1 MQIAIIGVSCKFPQ
15 ANTAEE
21 FWDNLITKR
30 SCITEIPEFRW
41 DWRQYWGDP
50 KQEKNKSLSKWAG
63 LINDVDAFDASF
75 FGLLPKVVKTMD
87 PQQRLMLELAWACLE
102 DAGIAPARLRGSKVG
117 VFCGVFN
124 HDYKELQESGQLNIE
139 AHHSTGTA
147 TNVIANRI
155 SHFFDFTGPSFPIDT
170 ACSSS
175 LNAIHSAIQAIEAG
189 DCEMA
194 LAGGVNL
201 ILTPTRHISF
211 SKMGMLSPTGRCSTF
226 DESADGYVRG
236 EGAALVLLKPLDKA
250 LADGDAIHG
259 VIKGS
264 AVNHCGATY
273 TLTYPS
279 ADAQAAVIMAAHAKA
294 NVPVHT
300 VNYVETHGTG
310 TPKGDPIEI
319 EGLVKAY
326 TQLAQQQAIP
336 LDQVRCGLSAV
347 KTNIGHLEA
356 AAGVAGL
363 IKLLQAFKHQT
374 LAPLQ
379 NFNQLNH
386 RINLQETPFY
396 VVNENDNWQPVVVKG
411 KKGEPL
417 RGGISSFGFGG
428 TNAHIIVEQPPAIK
442 KIKVVEPAHHLILL
456 SAKTPTA
463 LQESKGLLRA
473 WMESHGQDAR
483 LMDIS
488 AGYALGRDFMPVRAA
503 YVVRDHADL
512 IAQLTADL
520 QAPEPSASTINLD
533 DQEHLTT
540 ASSTSN
546 LLISAMDMRNG
557 DLRRGAIDPEKYC
570 ADLQQLRELFLA
582 GANADFAPL
591 FAGQVQ
597 RLHLPTYPFARDR
610 FWLEQDELV
619 PGTGASILHPVLHE
633 NISTLEEQRF
643 RSTFTGAEFFLR
655 DHQVMGQ
662 RLLPAAAY
670 LELAC
675 AAFLHALPQDETP
688 LADSPIE
695 LRDLVFLR
703 PFIVAQEKREIGIR
717 VFADHA
723 PAVLPQDTSYIHFD
737 ITSGF
742 EQAVVDTNCYGS
754 AYRLKMPAVRTAY
767 PAVQWLDEPRIF
779 SAAECYE
786 FLTQQGFGYGKT
798 HQSIV
803 ELKVSDT
810 QALVELSLPD
820 SLLASSQQFLLHPSL
835 IDGALQAVVALL
847 GGIRETALGKMFL
860 PFAIEQLSVFG
871 RLNSRCFA
879 CIDKFEPG
887 QAGIY
892 KLDIAFF
899 ELASDSAEAQPRV
912 IIRGLTCREAQ
923 PHAELPAATDTINES
938 IQLASS
944 KSNWPE
950 AIRNY
955 YSPAWTAISPAAIP
969 SAPSAQKVLL
979 LGDTQAVQA
988 AASSLALAPQ
998 FSQATILTLAI
1009 ADGLLV
1015 DHDRHF
1021 QVAAGNLADYE
1032 AVVGKLKSLS
1042 LLPDCLLVIHD
1053 KTVVDSLGELQPA
1066 PHVTAAVENIFLLL
1080 KASFKAVRK
1089 LRIVSVAEGNLQ
1101 QYQPIHQGLSGFYKS
1116 IRLEKP
1122 TYTGRVVLFDQVDFS
1137 AAEFLDALVRELHAE
1152 DTRVDLAYQQ
1162 GEFFAREFMP
1172 FDAYAALKK
1181 MDSEATGYG
1190 FCEQG
1195 NYLISGGLGALGML
1209 IAGHLISTYKANV
1222 YLTGRSTPDE
1232 KKLAGLAM
1240 LCNDG
1245 GSVTYLQ
1252 GDVAALETLT
1262 AWVAGINAEGRLL
1275 HGVIH
1280 SAGVIEDNFL
1290 IKKELAA
1297 FQRVI
1302 TPKINGTLALDFATR
1317 HQPLDVFVL
1326 FSSVTGI
1333 FGNLGQCDYGYGNSF
1348 EDYFSHAR
1356 AHLVEGGHRSG
1367 ASVSINWPYWKDGGM
1382 QLGEKEEEILFKN
1395 FGITPLANHAGIAA
1409 LEFAARYGISQMA
1422 VLEGDQQ
1429 KIWQTLGIPVAP
1441 EKEFLVAAGAAQG
1454 IARTSVL
1461 GDVASADIK
1470 QQAVNFLIDCFAREL
1485 NIPRERFDLKSAFQT
1500 YGFDSVVMIDM
1511 VNLLE
1516 KKFAGLPRTLFFEY
1530 QNLDSLADFL
1540 VAEYANEFAAAPAPV
1555 ANAGVA
1561 PQAAPA
1567 VTKSVGG
1574 GRFLSQLTQA
1584 ATSARSTST
1593 HQDNDIAIVGVSGRF
1608 PEAENI
1614 SEFWD
1619 NLKQGRDCITEVP
1632 AERGWAMD
1640 NFFQQGSPTL
1650 GSTYAKWGGFLKNV
1664 DQFDPLFFNISPKEA
1679 EEMDPHERLFLETA
1693 FLAIADAGY
1702 RPDKL
1707 APTRGIY
1714 DSPVGVYVGMMWGD
1728 YHLYGMDANSPSSI
1742 GNPHSFY
1749 WAVANRVS
1757 YQFNFSGPSITID
1770 TACSSSITAIHLA
1783 CDALKK
1789 GEIDA
1794 AVAGGVNLS
1803 LHPVKYTLLSNL
1815 RFLSTDGRCR
1825 SFGTGGDG
1833 YVPAE
1838 AVGAVI
1844 LKRKSDAIRDGDHIY
1859 GVIKSTAINH
1869 GGRTSGFTVPNPNRQ
1884 GALIKDAIQAAAID
1898 PRDISYVEA
1907 HGTGTSLG
1915 DPIEISGLSKAFAQA
1930 ETGYCA
1936 IGSAKSNIGH
1946 AEAAAGV
1953 AGLIKILLQLKH
1965 RQIAPSLHSTELNP
1979 YAKIDKS
1986 PFVVQ
1991 QSLGDWVVH
2000 PRAANTAAPLKRMA
2014 ALSSFG
2020 AGGANGHLI
2029 VEEYL
2034 PPARTTTADDLPA
2047 LVLLSAR
2054 KESSLLGLVNELRNS
2069 LATEPVRLHDLAYTL
2084 QTGRMALDFG
2094 CALVVNTIQELEQRL
2109 TQILN
2114 GSTPAA
2120 SRWGKRSANA
2130 KQEITAAGDLSQL
2143 IAKRDWI
2150 RLADA
2155 WMSGED
2161 IDWERLYLPHELKR
2175 IPLPGYVFD
2184 KSRYWVAHAP
2194 LGSQTVGQLAPLVDK
2209 NISTL
2214 DAQLFEKVFQPGE
2227 FYLRDHRVG
2236 GSQVLPGVVYL
2247 EMVLQAA
2254 AQAAGANQVFGL
2266 ANVAWLKPVIVDDQ
2280 SLRLKTGFYPT
2291 RNGVDFEIFSDEG
2304 GGEQLYC
2311 HGQVIVENLTS
2322 ATQQQQFLAAQHA
2335 PLTPTLSD
2343 TSAPRQWLEFA
2354 RINDAF
2360 DQLGFDFGETFQVIK
2375 RVQFTATEAL
2385 GELSLV
2391 NPTASLDPGYRFYP
2405 SLFDGAIRCAI
2416 AIGGFK
2422 QRPSGM
2428 PLPVAVER
2436 VVTHGELRSDCLV
2449 LARALNETHAQRSRY
2464 DVFVFAEDG
2473 MPLLSL
2479 YGFQVQWVATLAG
2492 IKPKVFAAAN
2502 PSPKAQSAIA
2512 QAKTQADF
2520 AKAQSPFRLT
2530 GAPSGQTAADYL
2542 TQLVADVT
2550 KVPEAQIN
2558 IDEALERY
2566 GIDSVMIMAMNERL
2580 RERFGAEVPQTLF
2593 FEYQNIAD
2601 LAEYFTES
2609 YPEFFG
2615 TTAAASIVE
2624 SQTRSAIP
2632 TPVKASSQAPA
2643 QPVPEELVELDD
2655 AGARKAAI
2663 EFLLAN
2669 LAQITKLAP
2678 SEIDPEQALEKYGV
2692 DSVMIMVMNE
2702 KIAQVFGDQVSKTLF
2717 YEHQDLAGIADY
2729 FVENHRDDIGNKLF
2743 VKTSAPSLSAS
2754 SETNHTQTS
2763 ADHSQAGIADKFIGA
2778 FAEAAGATVSTEFL
2792 HRPLSELEID
2802 AVAALQIQAK
2812 LRQLFPAAAFD
2823 SVFSYPTIH
2832 AALHDIFGIDN
2843 FQLESSPA
2851 NASAV
2856 PSALIAAPSAHI
2868 AVAPGVNPSL
2878 GTAPTARPGARA
2890 QRLGRFASAP
2900 AIETEIAIVGLAGRY
2915 PQADTLEAFWNNLAQ
2930 GRDLIVEVPAD
2941 RWDHRKNFSADRTE
2955 KGKIYGKW
2963 GGFLERIDQFDPD
2976 FFRITQREAEK
2987 MDPQERL
2994 FLETAWECLEDAGY
3008 NRRALKQH
3016 SVGVFV
3022 GVMWGLYQQI
3032 EVSERQRSLYGQPA
3046 SPFSSIANRV
3056 SYTFDLDG
3064 PSIALDTMCSSSITA
3079 IHMACQSIRNGDCNM
3094 AVAGGINLASHPL
3107 KYQLLSQEQFLSTDG
3122 RCRAFGEG
3130 GSGYVPGE
3138 GSGAVLLKSLSAALA
3153 DGDHIYGVIKASAL
3167 NHGGKTNGYTVP
3179 NQKAQTAVIAR
3190 ALQQAAWPASSLS
3203 YIEAHGTGT
3212 SLGDPIEVAGL
3223 TRALNEAEGGKLAA
3237 DFSCDIGSVK
3247 TNIGH
3252 LESAAGIAALTKVL
3266 LQLKHQ
3272 QIAPS
3277 LHSANLNKNINFNL
3291 TPLRVPQQLKAWDTA
3306 YPRRAGISSFG
3317 AGGSNSHLLIEEYQ
3331 ETVPKLA
3338 LRAQP
3343 MIFVLSADDSER
3355 LFAYAGRLHAWLG
3368 EQPDDLLF
3376 FHRLAYTLQV
3386 GRDQLPARLALVT
3399 DSNAGLQDMLA
3410 QFLMGG
3416 THPGLFVSRGEP
3428 VNELNSIIDPDEREQ
3443 LLDRVLAKQ
3452 QWARLAQLWTA
3463 SLDIDWQAISSQL
3476 FPQLVDY
3483 PQGYLQRVSVPAK
3496 PFMHRRVWVEEAS
3509 AVPAPG
3515 SLHPFIDQNRSTLFS
3530 QLYAKTFTGK
3540 EFYLADHVIDTGEPR
3555 VILPGVAYLE
3565 LARACAEQ
3573 AVAGAYPVRHIRN
3586 LMWVAPV
3593 EINGAG
3599 QEVLVKLTHDHNR
3612 MEFEVFAEQPEQQVF
3627 CQGEVAYGDDQVV
3640 DDQWLDLEAL
3650 IQSAESNQSQAEIYD
3665 EFRAMGFAYGESYR
3679 VTRKRYRLGGQR
3691 ALSELKL
3698 PDTLVASA
3706 MDFALH
3712 PSLLDA
3718 ALRTGLAADFAAGE
3732 MPGYPIVPFAVE
3744 DVEILHPMEA
3754 HCFALASKIPVTE
3767 GDNSLRKYRIL
3778 VVNPEGKILVKL
3790 HNFTAR
3796 AFIKDVA
3803 GQSGDSALSLGLHR
3817 YQWLPQPLAAVNS
3830 IAHKHFLVIGLD
3842 DAVAAA
3848 LAAGAQ
3854 ASVFSLSYGEENRFA
3869 VPVDGQPV
3877 HSMVIKQGDPHGF
3890 ESLLGF
3896 LQEQHCFPD
3905 GIFYHASGLDPLPPA
3920 LPKAL
3925 AELQQIFQAFERVQP
3940 LSAYKLVFSQGAE
3953 SGLQSALNASVSG
3966 FAKSLLGVN
3975 HRMRMS
3981 SLQFADQPDT
3991 QQMATRLLSE
4001 MAAETTAEEI
4011 CYRDGQRLLRA
4022 LQPAQTVDASAPAL
4036 FRQGGA
4042 YLITGGLGK
4051 LGLVVARY
4059 LAQHYQAKLLLTGR
4073 SVLRDSG
4080 RQAMAE
4086 LKALGA
4092 TVVYLPAD
4100 ISRVQSV
4107 QHLVDSALD
4116 SFGALHGIIHSA
4128 GIATAQ
4134 SLLEQDSAAFADI
4147 LQPKLMG
4154 TLALDEAT
4162 AGVPLDFF
4170 VLFSS
4175 ISALVGDLGSG
4186 SYACANRFL
4195 DGFAEYRQGLVASG
4209 QRSGLTLSINW
4220 PLWAE
4225 GGMAIP
4231 EDQQA
4236 FFDFSGIR
4244 PLTEDQGTQALG
4256 DLLRLGWTNGL
4267 VAAGDP
4273 RKLQHYLRI
4282 TRDQTRSASHVTPA
4296 SAPVVSIHTEP
4307 VVRTSP
4313 VGAKPQGVALATQP
4327 AHIPGVSAAA
4337 PAAQGVAPALAAY
4350 LVDAVAAVTKM
4361 DRKKIDASASFER
4374 FGMDSVMLME
4384 LQNYLKKDFT
4394 KLPKTALFE
4403 YDSLARLGEFIGR
4416 EYGDTVAEKF
4426 GLAPAAQTAV
4436 AAVAVRPGA
4445 HVDAAIKTQ
4454 SATAPAAKPAIS
4466 AGLPDGIK
4474 RFSGFASEQ
4483 TRRNQAPAGSHKVAI
4498 IGMAGRFPKSNTL
4511 DDFWNNL
4518 TQAANTIEV
4527 IPAVR
4532 WNADEHYAPQ
4542 VGRVI
4547 DKAAS
4552 KWGGFI
4558 DALDEFD
4565 NGFFRMS
4572 KDEACKLDPQVK
4584 LALEMAWGSLE
4595 DAGYTP
4601 QALSSHSVGV
4611 FMGTMSDDFTRVAL
4625 DAARAQQQYL
4635 GAGHVASEVANRLSF
4650 FLNLHGPSL
4659 AVQTACSSS
4668 AVALHLARTA
4678 ILNGECDYALAGGV
4692 NVSLHPAKY
4701 LMLQDMRVLSPDGR
4715 EATFDEGANGL
4726 VPSEGAGMVL
4736 LKNYEQ
4742 ALADGDTMYGVLSAS
4757 ATNHAGTGAGQFMPN
4772 LRVLADTATK
4782 AITESGVAAEDIT
4795 YIECHGTGTE
4805 LGDPIELKA
4814 METAI
4819 ASLTPA
4825 KNYCALGTKAN
4836 LGHMEAASGICS
4848 LIKVLLSMKHG
4859 QVAPCANLTR
4869 VNSVYDRETSP
4880 FFLPTSPSPWAN
4892 AGNGLLNA
4900 GINSFGMGGANAFL
4914 VVSSEPEP
4922 ARTAIGDEPLPV
4934 LFSAQSAVQVKHYVE
4949 RMLDWLSQPDV
4960 AAAINWRDLAFTTQV
4975 GRVAFEHRLAIVA
4988 SNTDAFVELA
4998 RRWLANPDAATT
5010 GLYRGHPSD
5019 SNASF
5024 VNGLLADN
5032 ASQEYL
5038 HKLTLARSVGTLASL
5053 WVFGAAPDWR
5063 ELYGDTQPR
5072 RISLPGYPYQRCNTH
5087 LSQFSGYGAVQSR
5100 PVSTA
5105 AATNAAHTTS
5115 AADVNFIPGEWHR
5128 EQRDDLNIVELV
5140 VGMEDRFAN
5149 YIFGGDE
5156 WKTQYWEDY
5165 LNAFQAHPATVEP
5178 GEQGDISG
5186 SAGLEFDGFL
5196 VEQLQRFSQQYL
5208 IEPKSIFVAA
5218 FALLLSRLGNS
5229 KHAQFAC
5236 EGIFHGAMKILPY
5249 RVKCQVKQ
5257 SSLEWL
5263 HVIQT
5268 ERLIKFSAF
5277 DALDKVTAERNLPD
5291 LYDSV
5296 LCVDEQTSAEHNID
5310 QTNPGGFLNIN
5321 LTATRVALTLNCR
5334 NHIFAVHG
5342 PEKILQYFQSFVAGI
5357 IKNPQRNPATL
5368 PMQSAEDKKGN
5379 FLNIMELQGNNKS

>member
-1 MQIAIIGVSCKFPQ
+1 MQIAIIGLSCKFPQ
-15 ANTAEE
+15 ANSAEE
-21 FWDNLITKR
+21 FWKNLIAKK
-30 SCITEIPEFRW
+30 SCVSEIPEFRW
-41 DWRQYWGDP
+41 DWRRYWGDP
-50 KQEKNKSLSKWAG
+50 KVEKNKSLSKWAG
-63 LINDVDAFDASF
+63 LIDDVDAFDASF

-211 SKMGMLSPTGRCSTF
+211 SKMGMLSATGRCSTF

-279 ADAQAAVIMAAHAKA
+279 ADAQAAVIVAAHAKA

-319 EGLVKAY
+319 EGLVSAY

-336 LDQVRCGLSAV
+336 LHQIRCGLSAV

-356 AAGVAGL
+356 AAGIAGL

-386 RINLQETPFY
+386 RIHLDATPFY
-396 VVNENDNWQPVVVKG
+396 VVNESGSWQPVIAKG
-411 KKGEPL
+411 KKAEPL

-428 TNAHIIVEQPPAIK
+428 TNAHIIVEQPPVAK
-442 KIKVVEPAHHLILL
+442 KIKATEFAHYLILL
-456 SAKTPTA
+456 SAKTLSA
-463 LQESKGLLRA
+463 LQESKTRLLA
-473 WMESHGQDAR
+473 WIENQKPQER

-512 IAQLTADL
+512 IAQLAADL
-520 QAPEPSASTINLD
+520 QVAEPSATTINLD
-533 DQEHLTT
+533 DQEHLTAAT
-540 ASSTSN
+540 SASK
-546 LLISAMDMRNG
+546 LLIAAMDVRNST
-557 DLRRGAIDPEKYC
+557 IDPEKYC
-570 ADLQQLRELFLA
+570 ADLQRLRELFLA
-582 GANADFAPL
+582 GASADFSPL
-591 FAGQVQ
+591 FSGQIQ
-597 RLHLPTYPFARDR
+597 RLRLPTYPFARDR
-610 FWLEQDELV
+610 FWLEPDELTL
-619 PGTGASILHPVLHE
+619 GSGASILHPVLHE

-670 LELAC
+670 LEIAC
-675 AAFLHALPQDETP
+675 AAYLHALPQDETS
-688 LADSPIE
+688 LHESPIE
-695 LRDLVFLR
+695 LRDVVFLR
-703 PFIVAQEKREIGIR
+703 PFIVAQEKRDLSIR
-717 VFADHA
+717 VFADLA
-723 PAVLPQDTSYIHFD
+723 PASLPEDTCYIHFD
-737 ITSGF
+737 IASGF
-742 EQAVVDTNCYGS
+742 EQAMVDTNCYGT
-754 AYRLKMPAVRTAY
+754 AYRLKMPAVRTPY
-767 PAVQWLDEPRIF
+767 PALQWLEEPQLF
-779 SAAECYE
+779 SAAECYD
-786 FLTQQGFGYGKT
+786 FLTKQGFAYGKT
-798 HQSIV
+798 HQSIA
-803 ELKVSDT
+803 ELKVSDA
-810 QALVELSLPD
+810 QVLVELSLPD
-820 SLLASSQQFLLHPSL
+820 SLLASSHQFLLHPSL
-835 IDGALQAVVALL
+835 IDGALQAAVAVL
-847 GGIRETALGKMFL
+847 GGLRGSSSGKTFL
-860 PFAIEQLSVFG
+860 PFAIEHLSVFG
-871 RLNSRCFA
+871 RLSSRCFA
-879 CIDKFEPG
+879 CIDKFEPS
-887 QAGIY
+887 QSGIY

-899 ELASDSAEAQPRV
+899 ELASDSAEAQPLV
-912 IIRGLTCREAQ
+912 VIRGLTCREAQ
-923 PHAELPAATDTINES
+923 LQAELPAATNAINDS
-938 IQLASS
+938 IQIAETNSE
-944 KSNWPE
+944 WPA
-950 AIRNY
+950 AIGNY
-955 YSPAWTAISPAAIP
+955 YSPAWTVISPVAIP
-969 SAPSAQKVLL
+969 AAPLTQKLL
-979 LGDTQAVQA
+979 LIGDAQAVQA
-988 AASSLALAPQ
+988 AASSVALAPQ
-998 FSQATILTLAI
+998 FSQATIVTLAV
-1009 ADGLLV
+1009 AEGLLL

-1021 QVAAGNLADYE
+1021 QVTAGNLADYE
-1032 AVVGKLKSLS
+1032 AVIEKLKSLS

-1053 KTVVDSLGELQPA
+1053 KTVVDSLGELQPS
-1066 PHVTAAVENIFLLL
+1066 PHITVAVENIFLLL

-1122 TYTGRVVLFDQVDFS
+1122 TYTGRVVLFDRVDFN
-1137 AAEFLDALVRELHAE
+1137 APEFLDVVVRELSAD

-1162 GEFFAREFMP
+1162 GQMFAREFMP
-1172 FDAYAALKK
+1172 FDAYAMLKK
-1181 MDSEATGYG
+1181 MDSSTAHHG
-1190 FCEQG
+1190 FREQG

-1209 IAGHLISTYKANV
+1209 IAGHLISTYQANV

-1232 KKLAGLAM
+1232 KKLAGLAA

-1245 GSVTYLQ
+1245 GSVNYLE
-1252 GDVAALETLT
+1252 GDVTALETLT
-1262 AWVAGINAEGRLL
+1262 GWIASINAEGRLL
-1275 HGVIH
+1275 NGVIH

-1302 TPKINGTLALDFATR
+1302 APKINGTLALDFATR

-1356 AHLVEGGHRSG
+1356 AHSVASGHRSG

-1409 LEFAARYGISQMA
+1409 LEFAARYGIAQMA

-1429 KIWQTLGIPVAP
+1429 KIRKTLGIQIAP
-1441 EKEFLVAAGAAQG
+1441 EKKSIVAAVAGEGAS
-1454 IARTSVL
+1454 TSIMVDTA
-1461 GDVASADIK
+1461 GVDTK
-1470 QQAVNFLIDCFAREL
+1470 QQAVNFLIEFFAREL
-1485 NIPRERFDLKSAFQT
+1485 KIPRERFDLKSAFQT

-1516 KKFAGLPRTLFFEY
+1516 KKFVGLPRTLFFEY
-1530 QNLDSLADFL
+1530 QNIDSLADFL
-1540 VAEYANEFAAAPAPV
+1540 VAEYASEFSTAPV
-1555 ANAGVA
+1555 QVVNAEVVPPANA
-1561 PQAAPA
+1561 A
-1567 VTKSVGG
+1567 VTQPTGG
-1574 GRFLSQLTQA
+1574 GRFLSQLTKA
-1584 ATSARSTST
+1584 APVGRNTQ
-1593 HQDNDIAIVGVSGRF
+1593 QDNDIAIVGVSGRF

-1640 NFFQQGSPTL
+1640 NFFQQGSPSL
-1650 GSTYAKWGGFLKNV
+1650 GNTYAKWGGFLKNV
-1664 DQFDPLFFNISPKEA
+1664 DQFDPLFFNVSPKEA

-1707 APTRGIY
+1707 APTRGIH

-1728 YHLYGMDANSPSSI
+1728 YHLYSMDANSPSTQ

-1915 DPIEISGLSKAFAQA
+1915 DPIEISGLSKAFAQT

-1953 AGLIKILLQLKH
+1953 AGLIKILLQLKYQ
-1965 RQIAPSLHSTELNP
+1965 QIAPSLHSGELNP

-1991 QSLGDWVVH
+1991 QSLSDWVVH
-2000 PRAANTAAPLKRMA
+2000 PRAANTSVPLKRMA

-2034 PPARTTTADDLPA
+2034 SPARTNSADDLPA

-2054 KESSLLGLVNELRNS
+2054 KESSLLALVSELRNS
-2069 LATEPVRLHDLAYTL
+2069 LATEPVQLQDLAYTL

-2094 CALVVNTIQELEQRL
+2094 CALVVNSIHELEQKL

-2114 GSTPAA
+2114 GTTPAA

-2130 KQEITAAGDLSQL
+2130 KQEIAVAGDLSQL

-2161 IDWERLYLPHELKR
+2161 IDWEQFYLPHQLKR

-2184 KSRYWVAHAP
+2184 KSRYWVAHPP
-2194 LGSQTVGQLAPLVDK
+2194 LGSKSVGQLAPLVDR

-2214 DAQLFEKVFQPGE
+2214 DAQLFEKVFLPSE

-2266 ANVAWLKPVIVDDQ
+2266 ANVAWLKPVIVDEQ
-2280 SLRLKTGFYPT
+2280 PVKLKTGFYPAQQ
-2291 RNGVDFEIFSDEG
+2291 GVEFEIFSDESEG
-2304 GGEQLYC
+2304 DQLYC
-2311 HGQVIVENLTS
+2311 QGQLIVENLTPA
-2322 ATQQQQFLAAQHA
+2322 ATQRHFLNAQHA
-2335 PLTPTLSD
+2335 PIKPTLSD
-2343 TSAPRQWLEFA
+2343 AGASGQWLEFA
-2354 RINDAF
+2354 GINNAF
-2360 DQLGFDFGETFQVIK
+2360 EQLGFDFGETFQVIK

-2385 GELSLV
+2385 GELALV
-2391 NPTASLDPGYRFYP
+2391 NTSASVDTGYRFYP

-2436 VVTHGELRSDCLV
+2436 VVVHGELRSDCVV
-2449 LARALNETHAQRSRY
+2449 LTRALQEAHPQRSRY
-2464 DVFVFAEDG
+2464 DVFVFTKDG
-2473 MPLLSL
+2473 APVLSL

-2492 IKPKVFAAAN
+2492 VKPKVIASAKPSHKIQTTIALASPAPAFAKVQSPLTSSPISSGQAAAE
-2502 PSPKAQSAIA
+2502 
-2512 QAKTQADF
+2512 
-2520 AKAQSPFRLT
+2520 
-2530 GAPSGQTAADYL
+2530 YL
-2542 TQLVADVT
+2542 KQLVADVT

-2580 RERFGAEVPQTLF
+2580 RARFGADIPQTLF

-2609 YPEFFG
+2609 YPEFFAA
-2615 TTAAASIVE
+2615 TAVVSVV
-2624 SQTRSAIP
+2624 QTPIQNLTQNPIQVHAEH
-2632 TPVKASSQAPA
+2632 APA
-2643 QPVPEELVELDD
+2643 EIVELDD
-2655 AGARKAAI
+2655 AHARSAAI
-2663 EFLLAN
+2663 EFLLTS
-2669 LAQITKLAP
+2669 LAQITKLAA
-2678 SEIDPEQALEKYGV
+2678 SEIDSEQALEKYGV
-2692 DSVMIMVMNE
+2692 DSVMIMGMNE
-2702 KIAQVFGDQVSKTLF
+2702 KIAQIFGDQVSKTLF
-2717 YEHQDLAGIADY
+2717 YEYQDLAGIADY
-2729 FVENHRDDIGNKLF
+2729 FVENHRDDISSKLF
-2743 VKTSAPSLSAS
+2743 VSTAAPSLSVS
-2754 SETNHTQTS
+2754 PETNTEQ
-2763 ADHSQAGIADKFIGA
+2763 AFVNHSQADIANDFIRV
-2778 FAEAAGATVSTEFL
+2778 FAEAADIAISPAL
-2792 HRPLSELEID
+2792 LQRPLSELEID

-2812 LRQLFPAAAFD
+2812 LRQLFPAVVID
-2823 SVFSYPTIH
+2823 SVFSYPTIQ
-2832 AALHDIFGIDN
+2832 AALQDVVGIGN
-2843 FQLESSPA
+2843 FQLESSPVNSSA
-2851 NASAV
+2851 ASSAVIAADAASVVNASAR
-2856 PSALIAAPSAHI
+2856 P
-2868 AVAPGVNPSL
+2868 
-2878 GTAPTARPGARA
+2878 APTARLGVRA
-2890 QRLGRFASAP
+2890 NRTGRFSAAP

-2915 PQADTLEAFWNNLAQ
+2915 PQADNLEAFWNNLAQ

-2994 FLETAWECLEDAGY
+2994 FLETACECLEDAGY

-3079 IHMACQSIRNGDCNM
+3079 IHIACQSIRNGDCTM

-3138 GSGAVLLKSLSAALA
+3138 GSGAVLLKSLRAALA

-3179 NQKAQTAVIAR
+3179 NQKAQTAVIAK
-3190 ALQQAAWPASSLS
+3190 ALKQAAWPASSLS

-3223 TRALNEAEGGKLAA
+3223 TRALNDAEEGKLAA
-3237 DFSCDIGSVK
+3237 DFNCDIGSVK
-3247 TNIGH
+3247 SNIGH

-3277 LHSANLNKNINFNL
+3277 LHSATLNKNINFNL
-3291 TPLRVPQQLKAWDTA
+3291 TPLRVPQQLKAWDAA

-3331 ETVPKLA
+3331 ESVPSLT

-3355 LFAYAGRLHAWLG
+3355 LFAYAERFHTWLSG
-3368 EQPDDLLF
+3368 QPRDLLF
-3376 FHRLAYTLQV
+3376 FHRLAYTTQV

-3399 DSNAGLQDMLA
+3399 DSIEGLQDALA
-3410 QFLMGG
+3410 QFLAGG
-3416 THPGLFVSRGEP
+3416 THSSLFVSRSEP
-3428 VNELNSIIDPDEREQ
+3428 VNELNQIIDPDERQ
-3443 LLDRVLAKQ
+3443 HLLERVLAKQ
-3452 QWARLAQLWTA
+3452 QWVRLAQLWAA
-3463 SLDIDWQAISSQL
+3463 SLDIDWQAISQQL
-3476 FPQLVDY
+3476 FPQLADY
-3483 PQGYLQRVSVPAK
+3483 PQGYLQRVSMPVK

-3509 AVPAPG
+3509 AASVPG

-3540 EFYLADHVIDTGEPR
+3540 EFYLADHVIDTGTPR

-3573 AVAGAYPVRHIRN
+3573 AVASAYPVRHIRN
-3586 LMWVAPV
+3586 LLWVAPV
-3593 EINGAG
+3593 EINGAD
-3599 QEVLVKLTHDHNR
+3599 QQVLVKLAHDDAR
-3612 MEFEVFAEQPEQQVF
+3612 MEFEVFAEQPQQQVF
-3627 CQGEVAYGDDQVV
+3627 CQGEVAYGDDQAV
-3640 DDQWLDLEAL
+3640 DDQWLDLNAL
-3650 IQSAESNQSQAEIYD
+3650 IESAESNQSQAEIYS

-3679 VTRKRYRLGGQR
+3679 VTRRRYRLAGQR
-3691 ALSELKL
+3691 ALTELQL
-3698 PDTLVASA
+3698 PDALLGSA
-3706 MDFALH
+3706 MDFVLH

-3754 HCFALASKIPVTE
+3754 HCFALASKIPVE
-3767 GDNSLRKYRIL
+3767 DGDNTLRKYRIL
-3778 VVNPEGKILVKL
+3778 VVNPDGKILVKL

-3796 AFIKDVA
+3796 AFIKDA
-3803 GQSGDSALSLGLHR
+3803 SGQSGDTPFSLGLYP
-3817 YQWLPQPLAAVNS
+3817 YQWSPQPLSALKS
-3830 IAHKHFLVIGLD
+3830 IANKNFLVIGLD
-3842 DAVAAA
+3842 DAVVDALVASSQAA
-3848 LAAGAQ
+3848 
-3854 ASVFSLSYGEENRFA
+3854 VFSIHMGDENRFA

-3877 HSMVIKQGDPHGF
+3877 QSIVIKHDDPRGF
-3890 ESLLGF
+3890 ESLLTF
-3896 LQEQHCFPD
+3896 LQEQQRFPD
-3905 GIFYHASGLDPLPPA
+3905 GIFYHANGLDALPPV

-3925 AELQQIFQAFERVQP
+3925 ADLQQIFQAFERVQP
-3940 LSAYKLVFSQGAE
+3940 LSAYKLVFSQGDE
-3953 SGLQSALNASVSG
+3953 SGLQTALNASVAG

-3975 HRMRMS
+3975 HRMRMT
-3981 SLQFADQPDT
+3981 SLQFADQPDAE
-3991 QQMATRLLSE
+3991 QIAIRLASE
-4001 MAAETTAEEI
+4001 MAADTTAEEI
-4011 CYRDGQRLLRA
+4011 CYRDGKRLLRC
-4022 LQPAQTVDASAPAL
+4022 LQPAQTVSASAPLA

-4051 LGLVVARY
+4051 LGLVIARY
-4059 LAQHYQAKLLLTGR
+4059 LAQHYHAKLLLTGR

-4100 ISRVQSV
+4100 ISRGQSV
-4107 QHLVDSALD
+4107 QHLVDSAQA

-4128 GIATAQ
+4128 GLATAE

-4147 LQPKLMG
+4147 LQSKLMG

-4162 AGVPLDFF
+4162 AAVPLDFF

-4195 DGFAEYRQGLVASG
+4195 DGFAEYRQGLVAAG
-4209 QRSGLTLSINW
+4209 QRKGLTLSINW

-4231 EDQQA
+4231 DEQQA
-4236 FFDFSGIR
+4236 FFEFSGIR
-4244 PLTEDQGTQALG
+4244 PITEAQGIQALG
-4256 DLLRLGWTNGL
+4256 DLLRLGWSNGL
-4267 VAAGDP
+4267 VVAGDP
-4273 RKLQHYLRI
+4273 RKLQQYLRI
-4282 TRDQTRSASHVTPA
+4282 PRDETPPVSRTTVA
-4296 SAPVVSIHTEP
+4296 TKPTAPVNAEP
-4307 VVRTSP
+4307 VTRAVVSS
-4313 VGAKPQGVALATQP
+4313 AKPNGAAVATQP
-4327 AHIPGVSAAA
+4327 AKIASVSVSASAA
-4337 PAAQGVAPALAAY
+4337 KDVAPALAVY
-4350 LVDAVAAVTKM
+4350 LVDAVAAVTKI
-4361 DRKKIDASASFER
+4361 DRQKIDSSASFER

-4384 LQNYLKKDFT
+4384 LQNHLKKDFT

-4403 YDSLARLGEFIGR
+4403 YDSLAKLGEFIGR
-4416 EYGDTVAEKF
+4416 EYADAVAEKF
-4426 GLAPAAQTAV
+4426 GVAPASVTA
-4436 AAVAVRPGA
+4436 AASVYVHPSEPNEAITGARPPVLAEGKYT
-4445 HVDAAIKTQ
+4445 V
-4454 SATAPAAKPAIS
+4454 S
-4466 AGLPDGIK
+4466 AGLPQGIK
-4474 RFSGFASEQ
+4474 RFPGFASQ
-4483 TRRNQAPAGSHKVAI
+4483 QFQHNTAPAKSHKVAI
-4498 IGMAGRFPKSNTL
+4498 IGMAGRFPKSTTL
-4511 DDFWNNL
+4511 DDFWRNL
-4518 TQAANTIEV
+4518 TQATNTVEV

-4532 WNADEHYAPQ
+4532 WNADDYYAPQ

-4558 DALDEFD
+4558 DALDDFD
-4565 NGFFRMS
+4565 HGFFRMP

-4601 QALSSHSVGV
+4601 QAISSHSVGV

-4635 GAGHVASEVANRLSF
+4635 GAGHVASEVANRVSF

-4692 NVSLHPAKY
+4692 NASLHPAKY

-4715 EATFDEGANGL
+4715 EATFDEHANGL

-4736 LKNYEQ
+4736 LKSYEQ
-4742 ALADGDTMYGVLSAS
+4742 ALADGDRIYGVLSAS

-4782 AITESGVAAEDIT
+4782 AITESGVAVDDIT

-4819 ASLTPA
+4819 AGLTPA

-4859 QVAPCANLTR
+4859 VVAPCANLTQ
-4869 VNSVYDRETSP
+4869 VNSVYEPAASP
-4880 FFLPTSPSPWAN
+4880 FILPTTPSPWAK
-4892 AGNGLLNA
+4892 AGNGLFNA

-4914 VVSSEPEP
+4914 VVSSEPES
-4922 ARTAIGDEPLPV
+4922 ARVAVADEPLPM
-4934 LFSAQSAVQVKHYVE
+4934 LFSAQSAGQVQQYVQQVI
-4949 RMLDWLSQPDV
+4949 DWLSQPGV
-4960 AAAINWRDLAFTTQV
+4960 TETINWRDLAFTTQV

-4988 SNTDAFVELA
+4988 TNLDGFIELA
-4998 RRWLANPDAATT
+4998 RRWLANPDVPVA
-5010 GLYRGHPSD
+5010 GLYRGHPLD
-5019 SNASF
+5019 SSASF
-5024 VNGLLADN
+5024 VTGLLADN
-5032 ASQEYL
+5032 TSQEYL
-5038 HKLTLARSVGTLASL
+5038 HNLTLAKSVSTLASL
-5053 WVFGAAPDWR
+5053 WVFGAAPVWR
-5063 ELYGDTQPR
+5063 NLYGASQPR
-5072 RISLPGYPYQRCNTH
+5072 RISLPGYPYQRVNTH
-5087 LSQFSGYGAVQSR
+5087 LSQCSVYGAAPSH
-5100 PVSTA
+5100 PVISSAT
-5105 AATNAAHTTS
+5105 TNATQTTH
-5115 AADVNFIPGEWHR
+5115 AKELNFIKGKWHH
-5128 EQRDDLNIVELV
+5128 EQRDALNIVELV

-5156 WKTQYWEDY
+5156 WKAQYWDDY

-5178 GEQGDISG
+5178 GEQGDITG
-5186 SAGLEFDGFL
+5186 SAALEFDAVL
-5196 VEQLQRFSQQYL
+5196 VEQMQRFSQQHL

-5236 EGIFHGAMKILPY
+5236 EGIFHGEMKILPY

-5263 HVIQT
+5263 HVIQA

-5277 DALDKVTAERNLPD
+5277 DALDNVIAGKNLAD

-5296 LCVDEQTSAEHNID
+5296 LCVHEELLAEHKMD
-5310 QTNPGGFLNIN
+5310 QANSGGFLNVH
-5321 LTATRVALTLNCR
+5321 LTDASIALTLSCR

-5342 PEKILQYFQSFVAGI
+5342 PEKILQYFQAFVAGI
-5357 IKNPQRNPATL
+5357 VKNPQRNPATL

-5379 FLNIMELQGNNKS
+5379 FLTIMELQGNNKS

>member
-1 MQIAIIGVSCKFPQ
+1 MQIAIIGLSCKFPQ

-21 FWDNLITKR
+21 FWNNLIEKQ
-30 SCITEIPEFRW
+30 SCIAEIPEFRW

-50 KQEKNKSLSKWAG
+50 KLEKNKSLSKWAG
-63 LINDVDAFDASF
+63 LINDVDAFDAGF

-102 DAGIAPARLRGSKVG
+102 DAGIAPARLRGSQVG

-124 HDYKELQESGQLNIE
+124 HDYKELQESGQLDIE

-175 LNAIHSAIQAIEAG
+175 LNAIHSAIQAIESG
-189 DCEMA
+189 DCELA

-211 SKMGMLSPTGRCSTF
+211 SKMGMLSATGRCSTF

-319 EGLVKAY
+319 EGLVSAY

-336 LDQVRCGLSAV
+336 LNQVRCGLSAV

-386 RINLQETPFY
+386 RINLDATPFY
-396 VVNENDNWQPVVVKG
+396 VVNESCGWQPVIAKG
-411 KKGEPL
+411 KKAEPL

-428 TNAHIIVEQPPAIK
+428 TNAHIIVEQPPVVK
-442 KIKVVEPAHHLILL
+442 KVKAVEPAHYLILL
-456 SAKTPTA
+456 SAKTVSA
-463 LQESKGLLRA
+463 LQESKALLST
-473 WMESHGQDAR
+473 WMENHGQHER
-483 LMDIS
+483 LIDIS

-512 IAQLTADL
+512 VALLKRDL
-520 QAPEPSASTINLD
+520 QEIEHSATTINLD
-533 DQEHLTT
+533 DLESLT
-540 ASSTSN
+540 ASTLDSNALLATMTSKV
-546 LLISAMDMRNG
+546 SALD
-557 DLRRGAIDPEKYC
+557 AEKYR
-570 ADLQQLRELFLA
+570 ADLQRLSELFLA
-582 GANADFAPL
+582 GANANFAPL
-591 FAGQVQ
+591 FTDSVQ
-597 RLHLPTYPFARDR
+597 RLRLPTYPFARDR
-610 FWLEQDELV
+610 FWLERDEMTL
-619 PGTGASILHPVLHE
+619 GSGASILHPVLHE

-670 LELAC
+670 LEIAC
-675 AAFLHALPQDETP
+675 AAYLHALPQDETS
-688 LADSPIE
+688 LHESPIE

-703 PFIVAQEKREIGIR
+703 PFIVAQEKRDLSIR
-717 VFADHA
+717 VFADLA
-723 PAVLPQDTSYIHFD
+723 PAVLPEDTCYIHFD
-737 ITSGF
+737 IASGF
-742 EQAVVDTNCYGS
+742 EQAMVDTNCYGT
-754 AYRLKMPAVRTAY
+754 AYRVKTPAARTPY
-767 PAVQWLDEPRIF
+767 PALQWVEETQLF
-779 SAAECYE
+779 SAEECYD
-786 FLTQQGFGYGKT
+786 FLTKQGFGYGKT

-803 ELKVSDT
+803 ELKVSDA

-820 SLLASSQQFLLHPSL
+820 SLLASSHEFLLHPSL
-835 IDGALQAVVALL
+835 IDGALQAAVALL
-847 GGIRETALGKMFL
+847 GGIRESSLGKTFL

-871 RLNSRCFA
+871 RLSSRCFA
-879 CIDKFEPG
+879 CIDKFEPS

-899 ELASDSAEAQPRV
+899 ELASDSAEAQPMV
-912 IIRGLTCREAQ
+912 VIRGLTCREAQ
-923 PHAELPAATDTINES
+923 LHAGLPVATDAITESIQIEQPNSEWPAATQD
-938 IQLASS
+938 
-944 KSNWPE
+944 
-950 AIRNY
+950 Y
-955 YSPAWTAISPAAIP
+955 YSPAWIAISSVANP
-969 SAPSAQKVLL
+969 SAPLTQKLLL
-979 LGDTQAVQA
+979 LGDAQAVQA

-998 FSQATILTLAI
+998 FSQATIITLSI
-1009 ADGLLV
+1009 VDGLLV

-1032 AVVGKLKSLS
+1032 AVVEKLKSLS

-1053 KTVVDSLGELQPA
+1053 KTVVDPLGELQLA
-1066 PHVTAAVENIFLLL
+1066 PHITAAVENIFLLL

-1122 TYTGRVVLFDQVDFS
+1122 TYTGRVVLFDSVDFN
-1137 AAEFLDALVRELHAE
+1137 ATAFLDALVRELSAD

-1162 GEFFAREFMP
+1162 GEIFAREFMP

-1181 MDSEATGYG
+1181 MDSDAAQYG
-1190 FCEQG
+1190 FREQG

-1209 IAGHLISTYKANV
+1209 IAGYLLSTYKANV

-1232 KKLAGLAM
+1232 KKIAGLAA
-1240 LCNDG
+1240 LCSDG
-1245 GSVTYLQ
+1245 GSVSYLE
-1252 GDVAALETLT
+1252 GDVTALETLT
-1262 AWVAGINAEGRLL
+1262 GWIASINAEGRLL
-1275 HGVIH
+1275 NGVIH

-1290 IKKELAA
+1290 IKKELSA

-1302 TPKINGTLALDFATR
+1302 APKINGTLALDFATR

-1348 EDYFSHAR
+1348 EDYFSHSR
-1356 AHLVEGGHRSG
+1356 AHLVESGHRSG

-1409 LEFAARYGISQMA
+1409 LEFAARYGIPQMA

-1429 KIWQTLGIPVAP
+1429 KIRQTLGIQIAP
-1441 EKEFLVAAGAAQG
+1441 EKKSIVTAAAGQG
-1454 IARTSVL
+1454 ASTSIMV
-1461 GDVASADIK
+1461 DSASVDTK
-1470 QQAVNFLIDCFAREL
+1470 QQAVNFLIDFFAREL
-1485 NIPRERFDLKSAFQT
+1485 KIPRERFDLKSAFQT

-1516 KKFAGLPRTLFFEY
+1516 KKFVGLPRTLFFEY
-1530 QNLDSLADFL
+1530 QNIDSLADFL
-1540 VAEYANEFAAAPAPV
+1540 VAEYASEFSTAPAQVASAEVVPQ
-1555 ANAGVA
+1555 ANA
-1561 PQAAPA
+1561 A
-1567 VTKSVGG
+1567 VTQPAGG
-1574 GRFLSQLTQA
+1574 GRFLSQLTKA
-1584 ATSARSTST
+1584 APVGRNAQ
-1593 HQDNDIAIVGVSGRF
+1593 QDNDIAIVGVSGRF

-1640 NFFQQGSPTL
+1640 NFFQQGSPSL
-1650 GSTYAKWGGFLKNV
+1650 GNTYAKWGGFLKNV

-1707 APTRGIY
+1707 APTRGIH

-1728 YHLYGMDANSPSSI
+1728 YHLYSMDANSPSTQ

-1915 DPIEISGLSKAFAQA
+1915 DPIEISGLSKAFAQT

-1965 RQIAPSLHSTELNP
+1965 QQIAPSLHSGELNP

-1991 QSLGDWVVH
+1991 QSLSDWVVH
-2000 PRAANTAAPLKRMA
+2000 PRAASTTAPLKRMA

-2034 PPARTTTADDLPA
+2034 SPARTASADDLPA

-2054 KESSLLGLVNELRNS
+2054 KESSLLGLVSELRDS
-2069 LATEPVRLHDLAYTL
+2069 LATEPVQLHDLAYTL

-2094 CALVVNTIQELEQRL
+2094 CALVVNNIHELEQQL

-2120 SRWGKRSANA
+2120 SRWGKRSGNA
-2130 KQEITAAGDLSQL
+2130 KQEIAVAGDLSQL

-2161 IDWERLYLPHELKR
+2161 IDWERLYLPHQLKR

-2184 KSRYWVAHAP
+2184 KSRYWVAHPP
-2194 LGSQTVGQLAPLVDK
+2194 LGSKSVGQLTPLVDK

-2214 DAQLFEKVFQPGE
+2214 DAQLFEKVFLPSE

-2266 ANVAWLKPVIVDDQ
+2266 ANVAWLKPVIVDEQ
-2280 SLRLKTGFYPT
+2280 PVKLKTGFYPGQQ
-2291 RNGVDFEIFSDEG
+2291 GVDFEIFSDEDEG
-2304 GGEQLYC
+2304 DQLYC
-2311 HGQVIVENLTS
+2311 HGQLIVENLTP
-2322 ATQQQQFLAAQHA
+2322 AAAQRHFLSAQNA
-2335 PLTPTLSD
+2335 PLQPALSD
-2343 TSAPRQWLEFA
+2343 TSARGQWLEFA
-2354 RINDAF
+2354 DINNAF

-2385 GELSLV
+2385 GELALV
-2391 NPTASLDPGYRFYP
+2391 NASASVDAGYRFYP

-2436 VVTHGELRSDCLV
+2436 VVVHSELRSDCLV
-2449 LARALNETHAQRSRY
+2449 LARALNEPHAQRSRY
-2464 DVFVFAEDG
+2464 DVFVFSRDG
-2473 MPLLSL
+2473 TPLLSL

-2502 PSPKAQSAIA
+2502 TSPKAQSSIA
-2512 QAKTQADF
+2512 LARPQPVLANVQAPIELAQVSTGQA
-2520 AKAQSPFRLT
+2520 
-2530 GAPSGQTAADYL
+2530 AADYL
-2542 TQLVADVT
+2542 TQLVADIT

-2580 RERFGAEVPQTLF
+2580 RERFGADVPQTLF

-2609 YPEFFG
+2609 YPEFFAS
-2615 TTAAASIVE
+2615 TAAASIVE
-2624 SQTRSAIP
+2624 TAIP
-2632 TPVKASSQAPA
+2632 TSA
-2643 QPVPEELVELDD
+2643 QLAPEEVVELDD
-2655 AGARKAAI
+2655 AGARTAAI
-2663 EFLLAN
+2663 EFLLTS

-2692 DSVMIMVMNE
+2692 DSVMIMGMNE
-2702 KIAQVFGDQVSKTLF
+2702 KIAQIFGDQVSKTLF
-2717 YEHQDLAGIADY
+2717 YEYQDLAGIADY

-2743 VKTSAPSLSAS
+2743 VQTPAPSLTVSP
-2754 SETNHTQTS
+2754 ETNSEQTS
-2763 ADHSQAGIADKFIGA
+2763 VDHSQAVITNDFIGV
-2778 FAEAAGATVSTEFL
+2778 FAEAAGTAISPAIL

-2802 AVAALQIQAK
+2802 AVAALHIQAK
-2812 LRQLFPAAAFD
+2812 LRQLFPAVVVD

-2843 FQLESSPA
+2843 FQFEPSLVNS
-2851 NASAV
+2851 SAV
-2856 PSALIAAPSAHI
+2856 PSALIAAPSAFI
-2868 AVAPGVNPSL
+2868 AAAPVVNTSTRP
-2878 GTAPTARPGARA
+2878 APTARLGARA
-2890 QRLGRFASAP
+2890 QRNGRFAFAP

-2915 PQADTLEAFWNNLAQ
+2915 PQADSLDAFWNNLAQ

-2963 GGFLERIDQFDPD
+2963 GGFLEHIDQFDPD

-3056 SYTFDLDG
+3056 SYTFDLNG

-3179 NQKAQTAVIAR
+3179 NQKAQTAVIAK
-3190 ALQQAAWPASSLS
+3190 ALKQAAWPVSSLS

-3223 TRALNEAEGGKLAA
+3223 TRALNDAEEGKLAA
-3237 DFSCDIGSVK
+3237 DFTCDIGSVK

-3291 TPLRVPQQLKAWDTA
+3291 TPLRVPQQLKAWDAA

-3331 ETVPKLA
+3331 ESVPKMA

-3343 MIFVLSADDSER
+3343 IIFVLSADDSER
-3355 LFAYAGRLHAWLG
+3355 LFAYAGRFHTWLND
-3368 EQPDDLLF
+3368 QPHDLLF
-3376 FHRLAYTLQV
+3376 FHRLAYTAQV

-3399 DSNAGLQDMLA
+3399 DSIEGLQDALA
-3410 QFLMGG
+3410 QFLAGG
-3416 THPGLFVSRGEP
+3416 THSSLFVSRGEP
-3428 VNELNSIIDPDEREQ
+3428 ANELNNIIDPDERQQ

-3463 SLDIDWQAISSQL
+3463 SLDIDWQAISQQL
-3476 FPQLVDY
+3476 FPQLADY
-3483 PQGYLQRVSVPAK
+3483 PQGYLQRVSMPAK
-3496 PFMHRRVWVEEAS
+3496 PFMHRRVWVEEAG
-3509 AVPAPG
+3509 AAPVPG

-3540 EFYLADHVIDTGEPR
+3540 EFYLADHVIDTGAPR

-3573 AVAGAYPVRHIRN
+3573 AVAGAYPVRYIRN
-3586 LMWVAPV
+3586 LLWVAPV
-3593 EINGAG
+3593 EINGAD
-3599 QEVLVKLTHDHNR
+3599 QEVLVKLAHDDSR
-3612 MEFEVFAEQPEQQVF
+3612 MEFEVFAEQPQRQVF
-3627 CQGEVAYGDDQVV
+3627 CQGEVVYGDDQVV

-3679 VTRKRYRLGGQR
+3679 VTRRRYRLGGQR
-3691 ALSELKL
+3691 ALTELKL
-3698 PDTLVASA
+3698 PDALVGSA
-3706 MDFALH
+3706 MDFVLH

-3754 HCFALASKIPVTE
+3754 HCFALASKIPVQD
-3767 GDNSLRKYRIL
+3767 GDNTLRKYRIL
-3778 VVNPEGKILVKL
+3778 VVNPDGKILVKL

-3796 AFIKDVA
+3796 AFIKDVS
-3803 GQSGDSALSLGLHR
+3803 GQSGDTPFSLGLYP
-3817 YQWLPQPLAAVNS
+3817 YQWSPQPLSALKS
-3830 IAHKHFLVIGLD
+3830 IANKNFLVIGLD
-3842 DAVAAA
+3842 DAVAEA
-3848 LAAGAQ
+3848 LAAGCQ
-3854 ASVFSLSYGEENRFA
+3854 ASLFSLRQGDENQFS

-3877 HSMVIKQGDPHGF
+3877 QPIVIRHDDPRAF
-3890 ESLLGF
+3890 ESLLAF
-3896 LQEQHCFPD
+3896 LQEQQRFPD
-3905 GIFYHASGLDPLPPA
+3905 GVFYHANGLDTLPPA

-3940 LSAYKLVFSQGAE
+3940 LSAYKLVFSQGDE

-3981 SLQFADQPDT
+3981 SLQFADQPDA
-3991 QQMATRLLSE
+3991 QQLAARLANE

-4011 CYRDGQRLLRA
+4011 CYRDGQRLLRC
-4022 LQPAQTVDASAPAL
+4022 LQPEQKVDASVPVA

-4051 LGLVVARY
+4051 LGLVIARY

-4100 ISRVQSV
+4100 IGRGQSV
-4107 QHLVDSALD
+4107 QHLVESALA

-4134 SLLEQDSAAFADI
+4134 SLLEQDSKAFAEI

-4162 AGVPLDFF
+4162 AQVPLDFF

-4195 DGFAEYRQGLVASG
+4195 DAFAEYRQGLVAAG
-4209 QRSGLTLSINW
+4209 QRAGLTLSINW

-4231 EDQQA
+4231 EEQQA

-4244 PLTEDQGTQALG
+4244 PLTEAQGTQALG
-4256 DLLRLGWTNGL
+4256 DLLRLGWSNGL

-4273 RKLQHYLRI
+4273 RKLQQYLRI
-4282 TRDQTRSASHVTPA
+4282 PRDETQSASRNTVATKPT
-4296 SAPVVSIHTEP
+4296 APVQAEP
-4307 VVRTSP
+4307 VTRTALQS
-4313 VGAKPQGVALATQP
+4313 AKPNSVAVATQP
-4327 AHIPGVSAAA
+4327 AKIASVSAST
-4337 PAAQGVAPALAAY
+4337 PAAKGVAPALAAY
-4350 LVDAVAAVTKM
+4350 LVDAVAVVTKI
-4361 DRKKIDASASFER
+4361 DREKIDSSASFER

-4384 LQNYLKKDFT
+4384 LQSHLKNDFA

-4403 YDSLARLGEFIGR
+4403 YDSLAKLGEFIGR
-4416 EYGDTVAEKF
+4416 EYADTVAEKF
-4426 GLAPAAQTAV
+4426 GVAPAAAYVHARPSEPSEVATRARPPVLAEGKSAV
-4436 AAVAVRPGA
+4436 
-4445 HVDAAIKTQ
+4445 
-4454 SATAPAAKPAIS
+4454 S
-4466 AGLPDGIK
+4466 AGLPQGIK
-4474 RFSGFASEQ
+4474 RFPGFASEQ
-4483 TRRNQAPAGSHKVAI
+4483 PQRNTAQAKSHKVAI
-4498 IGMAGRFPKSNTL
+4498 IGMAGRFPKSTTL

-4518 TQAANTIEV
+4518 TQATNTVEV
-4527 IPAVR
+4527 IPSVR
-4532 WNADEHYAPQ
+4532 WNADDYYAPQ

-4558 DALDEFD
+4558 DALDDFD
-4565 NGFFRMS
+4565 SGFFRMS

-4601 QALSSHSVGV
+4601 QALSNDSVGV

-4715 EATFDEGANGL
+4715 EATFDEHANGL

-4742 ALADGDTMYGVLSAS
+4742 ALADGDTIYGVLSAS

-4782 AITESGVAAEDIT
+4782 AITESGVAVDDIT
-4795 YIECHGTGTE
+4795 YVECHGTGTE

-4859 QVAPCANLTR
+4859 VVAPCANLTQ
-4869 VNSVYDRETSP
+4869 VNSVYEREASP
-4880 FFLPTSPSPWAN
+4880 FVLPTTPSPWVK
-4892 AGNGLLNA
+4892 AGNGLFNA
-4900 GINSFGMGGANAFL
+4900 GINSFGMGGANVFL

-4922 ARTAIGDEPLPV
+4922 ARAAIADEPLPI
-4934 LFSAQSAVQVKHYVE
+4934 LFSAQSAGQVKQYLEQV
-4949 RMLDWLSQPDV
+4949 LDRLSQPG
-4960 AAAINWRDLAFTTQV
+4960 ATAAISWRDLAFTTQV

-4988 SNTDAFVELA
+4988 DNLDAFIELA
-4998 RRWLANPDAATT
+4998 RRWLANPDAPVA

-5024 VNGLLADN
+5024 VTGLLADN
-5032 ASQEYL
+5032 TSQEYL
-5038 HKLTLARSVGTLASL
+5038 HKLTLAKSVTTLASL

-5063 ELYGDTQPR
+5063 HLYGDSQPR
-5072 RISLPGYPYQRCNTH
+5072 RISLPGYPYQRINTH
-5087 LSQFSGYGAVQSR
+5087 LSQFSGYGAVQSH
-5100 PVSTA
+5100 PVSSLV
-5105 AATNAAHTTS
+5105 ATNATQTTG
-5115 AADVNFIPGEWHR
+5115 AKELNFIKGEWHH

-5156 WKTQYWEDY
+5156 WKTQYWDDY

-5178 GEQGDISG
+5178 GEQGDIIG
-5186 SAGLEFDGFL
+5186 SAELEFDEVL

-5236 EGIFHGAMKILPY
+5236 EGIFNGEMKILPY

-5277 DALDKVTAERNLPD
+5277 DALDTVIAGRNISD

-5296 LCVDEQTSAEHNID
+5296 LCVDVEADAEHRID
-5310 QTNPGGFLNIN
+5310 QGNVGGFLNISV
-5321 LTATRVALTLNCR
+5321 AETRVALTLHSR
-5334 NHIFAVHG
+5334 NHIFAVNG

-5357 IKNPQRNPATL
+5357 VKNPQRNPATL

-5379 FLNIMELQGNNKS
+5379 FLNIMELQGNSKS

>member
-1 MQIAIIGVSCKFPQ
+1 MQIAIIGLSCKFPQ

-21 FWDNLITKR
+21 FWNNLLAKQ
-30 SCITEIPEFRW
+30 SCIAEIPDFRW

-50 KQEKNKSLSKWAG
+50 KLEKNKSLSKWAG
-63 LINDVDAFDASF
+63 LINDVDAFDAGF

-87 PQQRLMLELAWACLE
+87 PQQRIMLELAWACLE
-102 DAGIAPARLRGSKVG
+102 DAGIAPTRLRGSQVG

-124 HDYKELQESGQLNIE
+124 HDYKELQESGQLDIE

-175 LNAIHSAIQAIEAG
+175 LNAIHSAIQAIESG
-189 DCEMA
+189 DCELA

-211 SKMGMLSPTGRCSTF
+211 SKMGMLSASGRCSTF

-250 LADGDAIHG
+250 LEDGDAIHG

-319 EGLVKAY
+319 EGLVSAY
-326 TQLAQQQAIP
+326 TQLAQQQSTP
-336 LDQVRCGLSAV
+336 LHQVRCGLSAV

-363 IKLLQAFKHQT
+363 IKLLQSFKHQT

-386 RINLQETPFY
+386 RINLDATPFY
-396 VVNENDNWQPVVVKG
+396 VVDESCGWQPVLAKG
-411 KKGEPL
+411 KKTEPL

-428 TNAHIIVEQPPAIK
+428 TNAHIIVEQAPVVK
-442 KIKVVEPAHHLILL
+442 KAKIVESAHYLILL
-456 SAKTPTA
+456 SAKTVSA
-463 LQESKGLLRA
+463 LQDSKSLLVA
-473 WMESHGQDAR
+473 WMEKHGQHER
-483 LMDIS
+483 LIDIS

-512 IAQLTADL
+512 VALLKRDL
-520 QAPEPSASTINLD
+520 QGNEPSATTINVDDLENLSALTLD
-533 DQEHLTT
+533 
-540 ASSTSN
+540 SN
-546 LLISAMDMRNG
+546 ALLATMNTKGSALD
-557 DLRRGAIDPEKYC
+557 AEKHH
-570 ADLQQLRELFLA
+570 ANLQRLSELFIA
-582 GANADFAPL
+582 GASADFAPL
-591 FAGQVQ
+591 FTDSVQ
-597 RLHLPTYPFARDR
+597 RLRLPTYPFARDR
-610 FWLEQDELV
+610 FWLERDELTR
-619 PGTGASILHPVLHE
+619 GNSASILHPVLHE

-670 LELAC
+670 LEIAC
-675 AAFLHALPQDETP
+675 AAYLHALPQDEAS
-688 LADSPIE
+688 LLESPIE

-703 PFIVAQEKREIGIR
+703 PFIVAQEKRDLSVR
-717 VFADHA
+717 VFADLA
-723 PAVLPQDTSYIHFD
+723 PASLPEDTCYIHFD
-737 ITSGF
+737 IASGF
-742 EQAVVDTNCYGS
+742 EQAMVDTNCYGT
-754 AYRLKMPAVRTAY
+754 AYRLKTPASRTPY
-767 PAVQWLDEPRIF
+767 PALPWVEEIQQF

-786 FLTQQGFGYGKT
+786 FLTKQGFGYGKT
-798 HQSIV
+798 HQSIA

-820 SLLASSQQFLLHPSL
+820 SLLSSSHQFLLHPSI
-835 IDGALQAVVALL
+835 IDGALQAAVALL
-847 GGIRETALGKMFL
+847 GGLRESSLGKTFL

-871 RLNSRCFA
+871 RLSSRCFA
-879 CIDKFEPG
+879 RIDKFEPS

-899 ELASDSAEAQPRV
+899 EPASDNAEAQPLVV
-912 IIRGLTCREAQ
+912 IRSLTCREAQ
-923 PHAELPAATDTINES
+923 LNAELPAATNAINES
-938 IQLASS
+938 IQIAETNSE
-944 KSNWPE
+944 WPA
-950 AIRNY
+950 AIGNY
-955 YSPAWTAISPAAIP
+955 YSPAWTKISTVAIP
-969 SAPSAQKVLL
+969 EAPLTQKLLL
-979 LGDTQAVQA
+979 LGDAQAVEA
-988 AASSLALAPQ
+988 AASRLMLAPQ
-998 FSQATILTLAI
+998 FSQATIVTLSI
-1009 ADGLLV
+1009 AEGLILE
-1015 DHDRHF
+1015 HDRHF

-1032 AVVGKLKSLS
+1032 AVVEKLKSLS

-1053 KTVVDSLGELQPA
+1053 QTLVDSLGELQPA
-1066 PHVTAAVENIFLLL
+1066 PHITAAAENIFLLL

-1089 LRIVSVAEGNLQ
+1089 LRIVSVAEGSLQ

-1122 TYTGRVVLFDQVDFS
+1122 TYTGRVVLFDRLDFT
-1137 AAEFLDALVRELHAE
+1137 AAEFLDALVRELSAD

-1162 GEFFAREFMP
+1162 GEIFAREFMP

-1181 MDSEATGYG
+1181 MHSDAAHDG
-1190 FCEQG
+1190 FREQG

-1232 KKLAGLAM
+1232 KKLAGLAA
-1240 LCNDG
+1240 LCVDG
-1245 GSVTYLQ
+1245 GSVNYLE
-1252 GDVAALETLT
+1252 GDVTALETLT
-1262 AWVAGINAEGRLL
+1262 GWIASINAEGRLL
-1275 HGVIH
+1275 NGVIH

-1290 IKKELAA
+1290 IKKELSA

-1302 TPKINGTLALDFATR
+1302 APKVKGALALDFATR

-1356 AHLVEGGHRSG
+1356 AHLVQSGHRSG

-1409 LEFAARYGISQMA
+1409 LEFAARYGVTQMA

-1429 KIWQTLGIPVAP
+1429 KIRQTLGIQTAP
-1441 EKEFLVAAGAAQG
+1441 EKKSSVAAAAGEGAS
-1454 IARTSVL
+1454 TSIMVDTA
-1461 GDVASADIK
+1461 GMDIK
-1470 QQAVNFLIDCFAREL
+1470 QQAVNFLIEFFAHEL
-1485 NIPRERFDLKSAFQT
+1485 KIPRERFDLKSAFQT

-1516 KKFAGLPRTLFFEY
+1516 KKFVGLPRTLFFEY
-1530 QNLDSLADFL
+1530 QNIDSLADFL
-1540 VAEYANEFAAAPAPV
+1540 VAEYAGEFSTGQAPV
-1555 ANAGVA
+1555 ASTEVA
-1561 PQAAPA
+1561 RPA
-1567 VTKSVGG
+1567 NVAITPPSGG
-1574 GRFLSQLTQA
+1574 GRFLSQLNK
-1584 ATSARSTST
+1584 SAPTGRSTN
-1593 HQDNDIAIVGVSGRF
+1593 QDNDIAIVGVSGRF

-1640 NFFQQGSPTL
+1640 NFFQQGSPSL
-1650 GSTYAKWGGFLKNV
+1650 GNTYAKWGGFLKNV

-1728 YHLYGMDANSPSSI
+1728 YHLYSMDANSPSTQ

-1915 DPIEISGLSKAFAQA
+1915 DPIEISGLSKAFAQN

-1965 RQIAPSLHSTELNP
+1965 QQIAPSLHSGELNP

-1991 QSLGDWVVH
+1991 QSLSDWVVH

-2034 PPARTTTADDLPA
+2034 APARTNSADDLPA

-2054 KESSLLGLVNELRNS
+2054 KESSLLGLVSELRNS
-2069 LATEPVRLHDLAYTL
+2069 LATEPVQLHDLAYTL

-2094 CALVVNTIQELEQRL
+2094 CALVVNSIHELEQKL

-2114 GSTPAA
+2114 GTTPAA

-2130 KQEITAAGDLSQL
+2130 KQEIAVAGDLSQL
-2143 IAKRDWI
+2143 IAKRDWV

-2161 IDWERLYLPHELKR
+2161 IDWEHFYLPHQIKR

-2184 KSRYWVAHAP
+2184 KSRYWVAHPP
-2194 LGSQTVGQLAPLVDK
+2194 LGSKSVGQLSPLVDK

-2214 DAQLFEKVFQPGE
+2214 DAQLFEKVFLPSE

-2266 ANVAWLKPVIVDDQ
+2266 ANVAWLKPVIVDEQ
-2280 SLRLKTGFYPT
+2280 SVKLKTGFYPGQQ
-2291 RNGVDFEIFSDEG
+2291 GVDFEIFSDED
-2304 GGEQLYC
+2304 ERDQLYC
-2311 HGQVIVENLTS
+2311 QGQLIVENLTS
-2322 ATQQQQFLAAQHA
+2322 AAQQRHFLNAQNA
-2335 PLTPTLSD
+2335 VLKPAFSD
-2343 TSAPRQWLEFA
+2343 ASASGQWLEFGD
-2354 RINDAF
+2354 INAAF

-2385 GELSLV
+2385 GELALV
-2391 NPTASLDPGYRFYP
+2391 NTSASVDAGYRFYP

-2436 VVTHGELRSDCLV
+2436 VVVHGELRSDCVV
-2449 LARALNETHAQRSRY
+2449 LARALNEPHAQRSRY
-2464 DVFVFAEDG
+2464 DVFVFTKDG
-2473 MPLLSL
+2473 TPLLSL

-2492 IKPKVFAAAN
+2492 VKPKVIAAAN
-2502 PSPKAQSAIA
+2502 TSVKPQASIA
-2512 QAKTQADF
+2512 LAAPQTVAAKV
-2520 AKAQSPFRLT
+2520 QSPVKMPHL
-2530 GAPSGQTAADYL
+2530 AVGQAAAEYL
-2542 TQLVADVT
+2542 KQLVADVT
-2550 KVPEAQIN
+2550 KVPEAQIG

-2580 RERFGAEVPQTLF
+2580 RERFGADIPQTLF

-2601 LAEYFTES
+2601 LAGYFTES
-2609 YPEFFG
+2609 YPEFFVSTEG
-2615 TTAAASIVE
+2615 LSVVE
-2624 SQTRSAIP
+2624 TVPVQAQAHNIP
-2632 TPVKASSQAPA
+2632 EDV
-2643 QPVPEELVELDD
+2643 VELDD
-2655 AGARKAAI
+2655 ARARTAAI
-2663 EFLLAN
+2663 EFLLTS
-2669 LAQITKLAP
+2669 LAQITKISPA
-2678 SEIDPEQALEKYGV
+2678 EIDPEQALEKYGV
-2692 DSVMIMVMNE
+2692 DSVMIMGMNE
-2702 KIAQVFGDQVSKTLF
+2702 KIAQIFGDQVSKTLF
-2717 YEHQDLAGIADY
+2717 YEYQDLAGIADY

-2743 VKTSAPSLSAS
+2743 VQTAAPRLNASAETASAPI
-2754 SETNHTQTS
+2754 S
-2763 ADHSQAGIADKFIGA
+2763 ADRSQAVIAQQFIGV
-2778 FAEAAGATVSTEFL
+2778 FAEVTGVGTSTELL

-2802 AVAALQIQAK
+2802 AVAALQLQAT
-2812 LRQLFPAAAFD
+2812 LRQLFPTIVIG
-2823 SVFSYPTIH
+2823 SIFSYPTIQ
-2832 AALHDIFGIDN
+2832 AALHDIFGIEN
-2843 FQLESSPA
+2843 FQVESSLV
-2851 NASAV
+2851 NLSV
-2856 PSALIAAPSAHI
+2856 APSAVTP
-2868 AVAPGVNPSL
+2868 ADTTQLVNAPTTP
-2878 GTAPTARPGARA
+2878 APTARLGARA
-2890 QRLGRFASAP
+2890 NRTGRFSAAP

-2915 PQADTLEAFWNNLAQ
+2915 PQADNLDAFWSNLAQ

-2963 GGFLERIDQFDPD
+2963 GGFLERIDLFDPD

-2987 MDPQERL
+2987 MDPQERF
-2994 FLETAWECLEDAGY
+2994 FLETAWECFEDAGY

-3079 IHMACQSIRNGDCNM
+3079 IHMACQSIRNSDCTM

-3179 NQKAQTAVIAR
+3179 NQKAQTAVIAK
-3190 ALQQAAWPASSLS
+3190 ALKQAAWPASSLS

-3223 TRALNEAEGGKLAA
+3223 TRALNDAEEGKLAP
-3237 DFSCDIGSVK
+3237 DFTCDIGSVK

-3277 LHSANLNKNINFNL
+3277 LHSATLNKNINFNL
-3291 TPLRVPQQLKAWDTA
+3291 TPLRVPQQLKAWDAA

-3331 ETVPKLA
+3331 ESAPTLA

-3343 MIFVLSADDSER
+3343 MIFVLSADDTER
-3355 LFAYAGRLHAWLG
+3355 LFAYAERFHTWLAD
-3368 EQPDDLLF
+3368 QPRDLLF
-3376 FHRLAYTLQV
+3376 FHRLAYTTQV

-3399 DSNAGLQDMLA
+3399 DSIEELQFALA
-3410 QFLMGG
+3410 QFLEGG
-3416 THPGLFVSRGEP
+3416 THSSLFVSRGEP
-3428 VNELNSIIDPDEREQ
+3428 VNELNQIIDPDERQ
-3443 LLDRVLAKQ
+3443 HLLERVLAKQ
-3452 QWARLAQLWTA
+3452 QWARLAQLWAA
-3463 SLDIDWQAISSQL
+3463 SLDIDWQTMSQQL
-3476 FPQLVDY
+3476 FPHLADY
-3483 PQGYLQRVSVPAK
+3483 PQGYLQRVSMPAK
-3496 PFMHRRVWVEEAS
+3496 PFMHRRVGVEEAD
-3509 AVPAPG
+3509 AVSAPG

-3540 EFYLADHVIDTGEPR
+3540 EFYLADHVIDTGAPR

-3586 LMWVAPV
+3586 LLWVAPV
-3593 EINGAG
+3593 EINGAD
-3599 QEVLVKLTHDHNR
+3599 QEVLLKLTHDDTR
-3612 MEFEVFAEQPEQQVF
+3612 MEFEVFAEQPQQQVF
-3627 CQGEVAYGDDQVV
+3627 CQGEVAYGDDQAV
-3640 DDQWLDLEAL
+3640 DDQWLDLNAL
-3650 IQSAESNQSQAEIYD
+3650 IESAESNQSQAEIYN

-3679 VTRKRYRLGGQR
+3679 VTRRRYRLGGQR
-3691 ALSELKL
+3691 ALTELKL
-3698 PDTLVASA
+3698 PDALVGSA
-3706 MDFALH
+3706 MDFVLH

-3754 HCFALASKIPVTE
+3754 HCFALASKIPVQD
-3767 GDNSLRKYRIL
+3767 GDNTLRKYRIL
-3778 VVNPEGKILVKL
+3778 VVNPDGKILVKL

-3796 AFIKDVA
+3796 AFIKEGS
-3803 GQSGDSALSLGLHR
+3803 GQSGDSQLSLGLYP
-3817 YQWLPQPLAAVNS
+3817 YQWSPQPLPVLKS
-3830 IAHKHFLVIGLD
+3830 LAHKKFLVMGLD
-3842 DAVAAA
+3842 DAVAEA
-3848 LAAGAQ
+3848 LAASAQ
-3854 ASVFSLSYGEENRFA
+3854 ALVFSLGEGDENQFA
-3869 VPVDGQPV
+3869 VPVEGQ
-3877 HSMVIKQGDPHGF
+3877 SLQQILLKRDDPRAF
-3890 ESLLGF
+3890 ESLLVF
-3896 LQEQHCFPD
+3896 LQQHHSFPD
-3905 GIFYHASGLDPLPPA
+3905 GIFYHASGLDSLPPV

-3925 AELQQIFQAFERVQP
+3925 ADLQQIYQAFERVQP
-3940 LSAYKLVFSQGAE
+3940 LSAYKLVFSQTEE
-3953 SGLQSALNASVSG
+3953 SGLQAALNASAAG

-3975 HRMRMS
+3975 HRIRMS
-3981 SLQFADQPDT
+3981 TLQFADRPSAPQL
-3991 QQMATRLLSE
+3991 AARLASE

-4011 CYRDGQRLLRA
+4011 CYRDGQRLLRC
-4022 LQPAQTVDASAPAL
+4022 LQPAQTLSAAVPVA

-4051 LGLVVARY
+4051 LGLVIARY

-4073 SVLRDSG
+4073 SKLRDSG

-4100 ISRVQSV
+4100 IARQQSV
-4107 QHLVDSALD
+4107 QHLIDSALD
-4116 SFGALHGIIHSA
+4116 SFGVLHGVIHSA
-4128 GIATAQ
+4128 GVATAQ
-4134 SLLEQDSAAFADI
+4134 TVLEQDSAAFADI

-4162 AGVPLDFF
+4162 RQVPLDFF

-4195 DGFAEYRQGLVASG
+4195 DAFAEYRQELVAAG
-4209 QRSGLTLSINW
+4209 QRKGLTLSINW

-4231 EDQQA
+4231 EEQQA
-4236 FFDFSGIR
+4236 FFEFSGIH
-4244 PLTEDQGTQALG
+4244 PLTESQGIQALG

-4267 VAAGDP
+4267 VAAGNP
-4273 RKLQHYLRI
+4273 RKLQQYLRI
-4282 TRDQTRSASHVTPA
+4282 PRDETQFASSTTVTKTQAAPILDEPVTRTPQESTKPKESARPKGAAVVSQPAKVASVSTSTPA
-4296 SAPVVSIHTEP
+4296 
-4307 VVRTSP
+4307 
-4313 VGAKPQGVALATQP
+4313 AK
-4327 AHIPGVSAAA
+4327 
-4337 PAAQGVAPALAAY
+4337 GVAPALAAY
-4350 LVDAVAAVTKM
+4350 LVDAVAAVTKI
-4361 DRKKIDASASFER
+4361 DREKIDSSASFER

-4384 LQNYLKKDFT
+4384 LQSHLKKDFT

-4403 YDSLARLGEFIGR
+4403 YDSLATLGDFIGR
-4416 EYGDTVAEKF
+4416 EYADTVAEKF
-4426 GLAPAAQTAV
+4426 GV
-4436 AAVAVRPGA
+4436 AALGA
-4445 HVDAAIKTQ
+4445 TTAAPVDARS
-4454 SATAPAAKPAIS
+4454 SAPSETASMQPPVLTESKPSSKFVIA
-4466 AGLPDGIK
+4466 AGLPQGIK
-4474 RFSGFASEQ
+4474 HFPGFASEQ
-4483 TRRNQAPAGSHKVAI
+4483 PQRNTAPAKSHKVAI
-4498 IGMAGRFPKSNTL
+4498 IGMAGRFPKSTTL
-4511 DDFWNNL
+4511 DEFWSNL
-4518 TQAANTIEV
+4518 TQAVNTVEV
-4527 IPAVR
+4527 IPSVR
-4532 WNADEHYAPQ
+4532 WNADDHYAPQ
-4542 VGRVI
+4542 VGRVK
-4547 DKAAS
+4547 DKSAS

-4558 DALDEFD
+4558 DALDDFD

-4601 QALSSHSVGV
+4601 QALSGHGVGV

-4635 GAGHVASEVANRLSF
+4635 GAGHVASEVANRVSF

-4715 EATFDEGANGL
+4715 EATFDEHANGL

-4742 ALADGDTMYGVLSAS
+4742 ALADGDRIYGVLSAS

-4782 AITESGVAAEDIT
+4782 AITESGVAVDDIT

-4859 QVAPCANLTR
+4859 VVAPCANLTQ
-4869 VNSVYDRETSP
+4869 VNSVYDREASP
-4880 FFLPTSPSPWAN
+4880 FVLPTTPSPWAK
-4892 AGNGLLNA
+4892 AGNGLFNA

-4914 VVSSEPEP
+4914 VVSSEPVP
-4922 ARTAIGDEPLPV
+4922 ARVVFSDEPLPV
-4934 LFSAQSAVQVKHYVE
+4934 LFSAQSAAQVQQYVQQ
-4949 RMLDWLSQPDV
+4949 LIDWLGQPGVTDT
-4960 AAAINWRDLAFTTQV
+4960 ISWRDLAFTTQV

-4988 SNTDAFVELA
+4988 NNLHGFIELA
-4998 RRWLANPDAATT
+4998 QRWLANPDAPVA

-5019 SNASF
+5019 SSASF
-5024 VNGLLADN
+5024 VTGLLADN
-5032 ASQEYL
+5032 TSQEYL
-5038 HKLTLARSVGTLASL
+5038 HNLTLAKSVSTLASL

-5063 ELYGDTQPR
+5063 DVYGANQPR
-5072 RISLPGYPYQRCNTH
+5072 RISLPGYPYHRTNTH
-5087 LSQFSGYGAVQSR
+5087 LSQFSGYSAVQSH
-5100 PVSTA
+5100 PVLPSAATIATPTTA
-5105 AATNAAHTTS
+5105 AKEL
-5115 AADVNFIPGEWHR
+5115 NFIEGEWHR

-5156 WKTQYWEDY
+5156 WKAQYWDDY
-5165 LNAFQAHPATVEP
+5165 LNAFQPHPATVEP
-5178 GEQGDISG
+5178 GEQGDIVG
-5186 SAGLEFDGFL
+5186 SAALEFDAVL
-5196 VEQLQRFSQQYL
+5196 VKQLQHFSQQYL

-5236 EGIFHGAMKILPY
+5236 EGIFHGEMKTLPY

-5277 DALDKVTAERNLPD
+5277 DALDQMLAGRNLSD

-5296 LCVDEQTSAEHNID
+5296 LCVDEETLAEHKID
-5310 QTNPGGFLNIN
+5310 QANVGGFLNIKV
-5321 LTATRVALTLNCR
+5321 TDVRVTLTLNCR
-5334 NHIFAVHG
+5334 NHIFAVNG

>member
-1 MQIAIIGVSCKFPQ
+1 MQIAIIGLSCKFPQ

-21 FWDNLITKR
+21 FWNNLIAKQ
-30 SCITEIPEFRW
+30 SCIAEIPEFRW

-50 KQEKNKSLSKWAG
+50 KLEKNKSLSKWAG
-63 LINDVDAFDASF
+63 LINDVDAFDAGF

-102 DAGIAPARLRGSKVG
+102 DAGIAPARLRGSPVG

-124 HDYKELQESGQLNIE
+124 HDYKELQESGQLDIE

-147 TNVIANRI
+147 ANVIANRL

-175 LNAIHSAIQAIEAG
+175 LNAIHSAIQAIESG
-189 DCEMA
+189 DCELA

-211 SKMGMLSPTGRCSTF
+211 SKMGMLSATGRCSTF

-279 ADAQAAVIMAAHAKA
+279 ADAQASVIMAAHAKA

-319 EGLVKAY
+319 EGLVSAY
-326 TQLAQQQAIP
+326 TQLAQKQSIP
-336 LDQVRCGLSAV
+336 LDQVRCALGAV

-363 IKLLQAFKHQT
+363 IKLLQSFKHQT

-386 RINLQETPFY
+386 RINLNSTPFY
-396 VVNENDNWQPVVVKG
+396 VVDESCGWQPVSAKG
-411 KKGEPL
+411 KKTEPL

-428 TNAHIIVEQPPAIK
+428 TNAHIIVEQPPVIK
-442 KIKVVEPAHHLILL
+442 KVKAAESAHYLILL
-456 SAKTPTA
+456 SAKTVSA
-463 LQESKGLLRA
+463 LQDSKSLLVA
-473 WMESHGQDAR
+473 WMENHGQHER
-483 LMDIS
+483 LIDIS

-512 IAQLTADL
+512 VALLKRDL
-520 QAPEPSASTINLD
+520 QGIEHSATTINVDDLESLAASTLD
-533 DQEHLTT
+533 SNALLATMTT
-540 ASSTSN
+540 K
-546 LLISAMDMRNG
+546 G
-557 DLRRGAIDPEKYC
+557 GAIDAEKYR
-570 ADLQQLRELFLA
+570 ANLQRLSDLFLA
-582 GANADFAPL
+582 GARADFAPL
-591 FAGQVQ
+591 FTDSVQ
-597 RLHLPTYPFARDR
+597 RLRLPTYPFARDR
-610 FWLEQDELV
+610 FWLERDEL
-619 PGTGASILHPVLHE
+619 TLNNSASVLHPVLHE
-633 NISTLEEQRF
+633 NMSTLEEQRF

-670 LELAC
+670 LEIAC
-675 AAFLHALPQDETP
+675 AAYLHALPQDETS
-688 LADSPIE
+688 LHESPIE

-703 PFIVAQEKREIGIR
+703 PFIVAQEKRELSIR

-723 PAVLPQDTSYIHFD
+723 PAVLPEDTCYIHFD
-737 ITSGF
+737 IASGF
-742 EQAVVDTNCYGS
+742 EQAMVDTNCYGA
-754 AYRLKMPAVRTAY
+754 AYRLKTPASRTSY
-767 PAVQWLDEPRIF
+767 PALQWLEETRLF

-786 FLTQQGFGYGKT
+786 FLTKQGFGYGKT

-803 ELKVSDT
+803 ELKASGT

-820 SLLASSQQFLLHPSL
+820 SLLASSHQFLLHPSL
-835 IDGALQAVVALL
+835 IDGALQAAVALL
-847 GGIRETALGKMFL
+847 GGIRQSSSGKTFL

-871 RLNSRCFA
+871 RLSSRCFA
-879 CIDKFEPG
+879 CIDKFEPS

-892 KLDIAFF
+892 KLDVAFF
-899 ELASDSAEAQPRV
+899 ELASDSGEAQPLV
-912 IIRGLTCREAQ
+912 VIRGLTCREAQ
-923 PHAELPAATDTINES
+923 LHTELPATTSSINAPIQIAKPNIEWPAATH
-938 IQLASS
+938 
-944 KSNWPE
+944 
-950 AIRNY
+950 NY
-955 YSPAWTAISPAAIP
+955 YSPAWTAISRVATL
-969 SAPSAQKVLL
+969 SAPLTQKLLL
-979 LGDTQAVQA
+979 LGDAQAVQA

-998 FSQATILTLAI
+998 FSQATIVTLSV
-1009 ADGLLV
+1009 ADGLMV
-1015 DHDRHF
+1015 EDERHF

-1032 AVVGKLKSLS
+1032 AVVEKLKSLS

-1053 KTVVDSLGELQPA
+1053 KTVVDPLGELQPA
-1066 PHVTAAVENIFLLL
+1066 PHITAAIENIFLLL

-1122 TYTGRVVLFDQVDFS
+1122 TYTGRVVLFDRVDFS
-1137 AAEFLDALVRELHAE
+1137 ATEFLDALVRELTVDDAK
-1152 DTRVDLAYQQ
+1152 VDLAYQQ
-1162 GEFFAREFMP
+1162 GEVFAREFLP
-1172 FDAYAALKK
+1172 FDAYAALKNV
-1181 MDSEATGYG
+1181 DAGAVQYG
-1190 FCEQG
+1190 FREQG

-1232 KKLAGLAM
+1232 KKLADLAA

-1245 GSVTYLQ
+1245 GSVSYLE
-1252 GDVAALETLT
+1252 GDVTALETLT
-1262 AWVAGINAEGRLL
+1262 GWIASINDEGRLL
-1275 HGVIH
+1275 NGVIH

-1290 IKKELAA
+1290 IKKELSA

-1302 TPKINGTLALDFATR
+1302 APKINGTLALDFATR

-1348 EDYFSHAR
+1348 EDYFSHSR
-1356 AHLVEGGHRSG
+1356 THWVENGHRSG

-1382 QLGEKEEEILFKN
+1382 QLGAKEEEILFKN

-1409 LEFAARYGISQMA
+1409 LEFAARYGIPQMA

-1429 KIWQTLGIPVAP
+1429 KIRQTLGIQIAS
-1441 EKEFLVAAGAAQG
+1441 EKKSIVTEAAGQG
-1454 IARTSVL
+1454 ASTSIRVDA
-1461 GDVASADIK
+1461 GSVDVK
-1470 QQAVNFLIDCFAREL
+1470 QQAVNFLIDFFAREL
-1485 NIPRERFDLKSAFQT
+1485 KIPQERFDLKSAFQT

-1516 KKFAGLPRTLFFEY
+1516 KKFVGLPRTLFFEY

-1540 VAEYANEFAAAPAPV
+1540 VAEYTTEFSTGQAPV
-1555 ANAGVA
+1555 ANTDVA
-1561 PQAAPA
+1561 RQTTAA
-1567 VTKSVGG
+1567 VTQPPGG
-1574 GRFLSQLTQA
+1574 GRFLSQLTKA
-1584 ATSARSTST
+1584 VPTGRSTN
-1593 HQDNDIAIVGVSGRF
+1593 QDNDIAIVGVSGRF

-1619 NLKQGRDCITEVP
+1619 NLKQGRDCITEIP

-1640 NFFQQGSPTL
+1640 NFFQQGSPSL
-1650 GSTYAKWGGFLKNV
+1650 GNTYAKWGGFLKNV

-1707 APTRGIY
+1707 APTRGIH

-1728 YHLYGMDANSPSSI
+1728 YHLYSMDANSPSTQ

-1915 DPIEISGLSKAFAQA
+1915 DPIEISGLSKAFAQT

-1946 AEAAAGV
+1946 AESAAGV

-1965 RQIAPSLHSTELNP
+1965 QQIAPSLHSGELNP

-1991 QSLGDWVVH
+1991 QSLTDWVVH
-2000 PRAANTAAPLKRMA
+2000 PRAANAAAPLKRMA

-2020 AGGANGHLI
+2020 AGGANGHMI

-2034 PPARTTTADDLPA
+2034 VPSRTNNTDDLPA

-2054 KESSLLGLVNELRNS
+2054 KESSLFGLVSELRNS
-2069 LATEPVRLHDLAYTL
+2069 LATEPVLLQDLAYTL

-2094 CALVVNTIQELEQRL
+2094 CALVVNNIHELEQQL
-2109 TQILN
+2109 THIIN
-2114 GSTPAA
+2114 GSKPAA
-2120 SRWGKRSANA
+2120 ILWGKRSASA
-2130 KQEITAAGDLSQL
+2130 KQEIAVTNDPSQL
-2143 IAKRDWI
+2143 IAKRDWVG
-2150 RLADA
+2150 LAQA
-2155 WMSGED
+2155 WMRGEE
-2161 IDWERLYLPHELKR
+2161 IEWENLYLMRQPKR

-2184 KSRYWVAHAP
+2184 KSRYWVAHPP
-2194 LGSQTVGQLAPLVDK
+2194 LGSKSVGQLSPLVDK

-2214 DAQLFEKVFQPGE
+2214 DAQLFEKLFLPSE

-2254 AQAAGANQVFGL
+2254 AQAAGANKLFGL
-2266 ANVAWLKPVIVDDQ
+2266 ANVAWLKPVIVDEQ
-2280 SLRLKTGFYPT
+2280 SVKLKTGFYPGQQ
-2291 RNGVDFEIFSDEG
+2291 GVDFEIFSDED
-2304 GGEQLYC
+2304 ERDQLYC
-2311 HGQVIVENLTS
+2311 HGQLIVENLTS
-2322 ATQQQQFLAAQHA
+2322 AAQQRHFLNAQNA
-2335 PLTPTLSD
+2335 PVKPALSD
-2343 TSAPRQWLEFA
+2343 TNASGQWLEFA
-2354 RINDAF
+2354 DINNAF

-2385 GELSLV
+2385 GELALV
-2391 NPTASLDPGYRFYP
+2391 NSSASVDAGYRFYP

-2436 VVTHGELRSDCLV
+2436 VVIHGELRSDCLV

-2464 DVFVFAEDG
+2464 DVFVFAKDG
-2473 MPLLSL
+2473 TPLLSL

-2492 IKPKVFAAAN
+2492 VKSKVIASAN
-2502 PSPKAQSAIA
+2502 TLPKAQSSIA
-2512 QAKTQADF
+2512 LATSQSVLAKV
-2520 AKAQSPFRLT
+2520 QSPIKLAQVAT
-2530 GAPSGQTAADYL
+2530 GQAAAEYL
-2542 TQLVADVT
+2542 KQLVADVT

-2580 RERFGAEVPQTLF
+2580 RERFGADIPQTLF

-2601 LAEYFTES
+2601 LAGYFTES
-2609 YPEFFG
+2609 YPEFFAS
-2615 TTAAASIVE
+2615 TAAASIAETV
-2624 SQTRSAIP
+2624 SIQ
-2632 TPVKASSQAPA
+2632 A
-2643 QPVPEELVELDD
+2643 QPLIQAQSQNAPEEIVELDD
-2655 AGARKAAI
+2655 ARARSAAI
-2663 EFLLAN
+2663 EFLLDS
-2669 LAQITKLAP
+2669 LAQITKLSP

-2692 DSVMIMVMNE
+2692 DSVMIMGMNE
-2702 KIAQVFGDQVSKTLF
+2702 KIAQIFGDQVSKTLF
-2717 YEHQDLAGIADY
+2717 YEYQDLAGIADY

-2743 VKTSAPSLSAS
+2743 VPTSAQSLSIS
-2754 SETNHTQTS
+2754 SETNRAQTS
-2763 ADHSQAGIADKFIGA
+2763 ADHSQAVIADNFIRV
-2778 FAEAAGATVSTEFL
+2778 FAEAVGTAISPTLL

-2802 AVAALQIQAK
+2802 AVAALHIQAK
-2812 LRQLFPAAAFD
+2812 LRQLFPTAVID
-2823 SVFSYPTIH
+2823 SVFSYPSIH
-2832 AALHDIFGIDN
+2832 AALHDIFGIEN
-2843 FQLESSPA
+2843 FQFESTLVNLS
-2851 NASAV
+2851 
-2856 PSALIAAPSAHI
+2856 AAPSAVI
-2868 AVAPGVNPSL
+2868 AADTAPVVNASTRP
-2878 GTAPTARPGARA
+2878 APTARLGARA
-2890 QRLGRFASAP
+2890 QRTGRFASAP

-2915 PQADTLEAFWNNLAQ
+2915 PQADNLETFWNNLAQ

-3153 DGDHIYGVIKASAL
+3153 VGDHIYGVIKASAL

-3179 NQKAQTAVIAR
+3179 NQKAQTAVIAK
-3190 ALQQAAWPASSLS
+3190 ALKQAAWPASSLS

-3223 TRALNEAEGGKLAA
+3223 TRALNDSEEGKLAA
-3237 DFSCDIGSVK
+3237 DFTCDIGSVK

-3266 LQLKHQ
+3266 LQLKHK

-3277 LHSANLNKNINFNL
+3277 LHSASLNKNINFNL
-3291 TPLRVPQQLKAWDTA
+3291 TPLRVPQQLKAWDAA

-3331 ETVPKLA
+3331 ELVPSLG

-3343 MIFVLSADDSER
+3343 VIVVLSADDSER
-3355 LFAYAGRLHAWLG
+3355 LFAYAQRFHSWLSD
-3368 EQPDDLLF
+3368 QPRDPIFL
-3376 FHRLAYTLQV
+3376 HRLAYTSQV
-3386 GRDQLPARLALVT
+3386 GRDQLPARLAIVT
-3399 DSNAGLQDMLA
+3399 DSVEELHEALS
-3410 QFLMGG
+3410 QFVHGG
-3416 THPGLFVSRGEP
+3416 THAHMFVSRGDSAT
-3428 VNELNSIIDPDEREQ
+3428 ELNSIIDLDERQ
-3443 LLDRVLAKQ
+3443 HLLDRVLVKQ

-3463 SLDIDWQAISSQL
+3463 SLDIDWQAISQQL
-3476 FPQLVDY
+3476 FPQLAEH
-3483 PQGYLQRVSVPAK
+3483 PHGYLQRISIPSK

-3509 AVPAPG
+3509 AVSASG

-3540 EFYLADHVIDTGEPR
+3540 EFYLADHVIDTGAPR

-3573 AVAGAYPVRHIRN
+3573 AVAGTYPVRHIRN
-3586 LMWVAPV
+3586 LLWVAPV
-3593 EINGAG
+3593 EINGAD
-3599 QEVLVKLTHDHNR
+3599 QEVLLKLAHDDTR
-3612 MEFEVFAEQPEQQVF
+3612 MEFEVFAEQPQRQVF
-3627 CQGEVAYGDDQVV
+3627 CQGEVVYGDDEPV
-3640 DDQWLDLEAL
+3640 DDQWLDLDAL
-3650 IQSAESNQSQAEIYD
+3650 IRSAESNQSQTEIYE

-3679 VTRKRYRLGGQR
+3679 VTRRRYRLGGQR
-3691 ALSELKL
+3691 ALTELKL
-3698 PDTLVASA
+3698 PDALVGSA
-3706 MDFALH
+3706 MDFVLH

-3754 HCFALASKIPVTE
+3754 HCFALASKIPVQD
-3767 GDNSLRKYRIL
+3767 GDNTLRKYRIL
-3778 VVNPEGKILVKL
+3778 VVNPDGKILVKL

-3796 AFIKDVA
+3796 AFIKDGS
-3803 GQSGDSALSLGLHR
+3803 GQSGDAQFSLGLYP
-3817 YQWLPQPLAAVNS
+3817 YQWSPQPLPVLKSLAN
-3830 IAHKHFLVIGLD
+3830 KNFLVMGLD
-3842 DAVAAA
+3842 DAVAEA
-3848 LAAGAQ
+3848 LAAGSQ
-3854 ASVFSLSYGEENRFA
+3854 ASVFSLGQGGENQFA
-3869 VPVDGQPV
+3869 VPADGQSV
-3877 HSMVIKQGDPHGF
+3877 QHIVLNRDDPRAF
-3890 ESLLGF
+3890 ESLLEF
-3896 LQEQHCFPD
+3896 LQQQQRFPD
-3905 GIFYHASGLDPLPPA
+3905 GIFYHASGLDALPPA

-3940 LSAYKLVFSQGAE
+3940 LSAYKLVFSQGDE
-3953 SGLQSALNASVSG
+3953 SGLQAALNASAAG

-3975 HRMRMS
+3975 HRIRMS
-3981 SLQFADQPDT
+3981 TLQFADQPSVP
-3991 QQMATRLLSE
+3991 QLATRLASE

-4011 CYRDGQRLLRA
+4011 CYRDGQRFLRC
-4022 LQPAQTVDASAPAL
+4022 LQSARTADVSVPVA

-4051 LGLVVARY
+4051 LGLVIARY

-4073 SVLRDSG
+4073 SMLRDSG

-4100 ISRVQSV
+4100 IGRQQSV

-4116 SFGALHGIIHSA
+4116 SFGALHGVIHSA
-4128 GIATAQ
+4128 GVATAQ
-4134 SLLEQDSAAFADI
+4134 SLLEQDSVAFADI

-4162 AGVPLDFF
+4162 AQVPLDFF

-4195 DGFAEYRQGLVASG
+4195 DAFAEYRQELVAAG
-4209 QRSGLTLSINW
+4209 QRKGQTLSINW

-4231 EDQQA
+4231 EEQQA
-4236 FFDFSGIR
+4236 FFDFSGIH
-4244 PLTEDQGTQALG
+4244 PLSESQGIQALG
-4256 DLLRLGWTNGL
+4256 DLLRLGWSNGL

-4273 RKLQHYLRI
+4273 RKLQQYLRI
-4282 TRDQTRSASHVTPA
+4282 PRDETQSASRTTVATTHDAPSLAEPVTRTAVQSSKTSNVAMVNHPVKTNSVSLSN
-4296 SAPVVSIHTEP
+4296 SAPSAVT
-4307 VVRTSP
+4307 T
-4313 VGAKPQGVALATQP
+4313 AK
-4327 AHIPGVSAAA
+4327 
-4337 PAAQGVAPALAAY
+4337 GVAPALAAY
-4350 LVDAVAAVTKM
+4350 LVDAVAAVTKI
-4361 DRKKIDASASFER
+4361 DREKIDSNASFER

-4384 LQNYLKKDFT
+4384 LQSYLKNDFT

-4403 YDSLARLGEFIGR
+4403 YDSLAKLGEFIGR
-4416 EYGDTVAEKF
+4416 EYADTVAEKF
-4426 GLAPAAQTAV
+4426 GLAPVAVTPAAPVHAGFDHPNKEFGQAGRTV
-4436 AAVAVRPGA
+4436 PPERNAAV
-4445 HVDAAIKTQ
+4445 
-4454 SATAPAAKPAIS
+4454 S
-4466 AGLPDGIK
+4466 AGLPQGIK
-4474 RFSGFASEQ
+4474 RFPAFANGQQSLRKNES
-4483 TRRNQAPAGSHKVAI
+4483 AKPHKVAI
-4498 IGMAGRFPKSNTL
+4498 IGMAGRFPKSTTL
-4511 DDFWNNL
+4511 DEFWNNL
-4518 TQAANTIEV
+4518 TQAVNTVET
-4527 IPAVR
+4527 IPSVR
-4532 WNADEHYAPQ
+4532 WNADDHYAPQ

-4558 DALDEFD
+4558 DALDDFD
-4565 NGFFRMS
+4565 TEFFRMS

-4584 LALEMAWGSLE
+4584 LALEMAWGALE
-4595 DAGYTP
+4595 DAGYTS
-4601 QALSSHSVGV
+4601 QALNSHSVGV
-4611 FMGTMSDDFTRVAL
+4611 FMGTMSDDFTRVTL
-4625 DAARAQQQYL
+4625 DAARAQLQYL
-4635 GAGHVASEVANRLSF
+4635 GAGHVASEIANRLSF

-4678 ILNGECDYALAGGV
+4678 ILNGECEYALAGGV

-4715 EATFDEGANGL
+4715 EATFDEHANGL

-4742 ALADGDTMYGVLSAS
+4742 ALADGDTIYGVLSAS
-4757 ATNHAGTGAGQFMPN
+4757 STNHAGTGAGQFMPN
-4772 LRVLADTATK
+4772 LRVLAETATK
-4782 AITESGVAAEDIT
+4782 AITESGVAADDIT

-4819 ASLTPA
+4819 ASLTSA

-4836 LGHMEAASGICS
+4836 LGHMEAASGVCS

-4859 QVAPCANLTR
+4859 VVAPCANLTQ

-4880 FFLPTSPSPWAN
+4880 FILPTTPSPWAK
-4892 AGNGLLNA
+4892 ASNGLFNA

-4914 VVSSEPEP
+4914 VVSSAPEP
-4922 ARTAIGDEPLPV
+4922 APTFIADESLPV
-4934 LFSAQSAVQVKHYVE
+4934 LFSAHSPAQVKRYVE
-4949 RMLDWLSQPDV
+4949 RMLDRLSQPG
-4960 AAAINWRDLAFTTQV
+4960 ARTSINWRDLAFTTQV

-4988 SNTDAFVELA
+4988 NNLDAFIESA
-4998 RRWLANPDAATT
+4998 SRWLASPDAPMA

-5024 VNGLLADN
+5024 VTGLLADST
-5032 ASQEYL
+5032 SQEYL
-5038 HKLTLARSVGTLASL
+5038 HNLTLAKSVTTLASL
-5053 WVFGAAPDWR
+5053 WVLGATPDWR
-5063 ELYGDTQPR
+5063 HLYGDSQPR
-5072 RISLPGYPYQRCNTH
+5072 RISLPGYPYQRINTH
-5087 LSQFSGYGAVQSR
+5087 LSQFSGYRVAQSLPVPSSTVTNTVQI
-5100 PVSTA
+5100 VG
-5105 AATNAAHTTS
+5105 
-5115 AADVNFIPGEWHR
+5115 DKELNFIKGEWHR
-5128 EQRDDLNIVELV
+5128 ERRDDLNIVELV

-5156 WKTQYWEDY
+5156 WKTQYWDDY
-5165 LNAFQAHPATVEP
+5165 LKAFHAHPATVEP
-5178 GEQGDISG
+5178 GERGDIAG
-5186 SAGLEFDGFL
+5186 SAALEFDEAL
-5196 VEQLQRFSQQYL
+5196 VEQLQRFSQQHL

-5218 FALLLSRLGNS
+5218 FALLLSRLGNN

-5236 EGIFHGAMKILPY
+5236 EGIFNGDVKILPY

-5277 DALDKVTAERNLPD
+5277 DALDNVIAGKTSSD

-5296 LCVDEQTSAEHNID
+5296 LCVDVAAVAGNGID
-5310 QTNPGGFLNIN
+5310 QGNVGGFLNIN
-5321 LTATRVALTLNCR
+5321 VTDTRVALTLNCR
-5334 NHIFAVHG
+5334 NHIFAVNG
-5342 PEKILQYFQSFVAGI
+5342 PEKILHYFQSFVAGM

-5368 PMQSAEDKKGN
+5368 PMQSADDQKRS
-5379 FLNIMELQGNNKS
+5379 FLQIMELQGNNKS